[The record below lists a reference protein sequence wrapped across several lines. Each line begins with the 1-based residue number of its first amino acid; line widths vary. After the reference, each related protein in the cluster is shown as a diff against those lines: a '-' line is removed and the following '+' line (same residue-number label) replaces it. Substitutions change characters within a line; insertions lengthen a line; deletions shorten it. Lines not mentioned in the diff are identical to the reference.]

1 MKRTVKRILAVLLTA
16 VILLSVAPMSVFAKE
31 NVTDGTAEGVM
42 SDVNLKA
49 TNSVGELVT
58 KALEKNG
65 LDAESE
71 YGVTGLDFDG
81 KTATVTGFAKENC
94 ALIVAIYDE
103 NSNRMLASGIGEF
116 SENEQTASVEISTT
130 QMPEYYIAHAFLL
143 DENGS
148 ALCDKFTSREHTH
161 DFEEFYEKTV
171 DDFDKDKVI
180 NLDENK
186 ESNFAVLT
194 EGAETVDAQNGKNK
208 LVSVDD
214 EKGIYVFE
222 NIDSDISSLKAGDV
236 FRYEQK
242 NERDVLV
249 IKVKSVSINGST
261 ATVTSDDTDLTEV
274 FDYVKIEGSTTGE
287 NTTVDMSEADE
298 GVEYRRIEEETGEIQ
313 TSSFDYND
321 SKSVSSEFTIKEK
334 EIKKNV
340 KLSAKLT
347 FKVSASVNV
356 YYQRKAFADDY
367 LDMSIKIEPSVAISF
382 SLTGKAEKSFVKL
395 GEIGIYVCPGVYIG
409 FTPQFV
415 VEVSGSISISGTI
428 KGCIGYSYNSDEG
441 FKNTSSPFDF
451 KPKVEIS
458 VEVFIGINLK
468 PHIAIIHEKIADAS
482 ISGEIGF
489 KIKASTDLSESAT
502 SKAKHDCKVCI
513 DGDISFVIKF
523 SAELKLFNSEKWK
536 YGADLWNTSFKIADF
551 YISVP
556 YGFGWGVCPHKFYEV
571 KFTVA
576 DLDYEKAYKISSV
589 GAGILSGIITGSIST
604 GLKAYELANDNFF
617 KSNSSALVSK
627 GNITG
632 NGNSRYYL
640 HGSDTWDG
648 NIATVTD
655 GVTTL
660 YYTNGDQTATISA
673 SGYKSKDI
681 SFTIN
686 DSGKSLVVFLEKD
699 SGSDNPGGETGGST
713 SDGTGSN
720 DSVFTGME
728 ATGTVINFGSYPQ
741 SKVTDSATISAL
753 DSVTKNWKSYNYYS
767 GTGNEA
773 DGYMTS
779 SDYMKYADI
788 KLGGEKYRAVTFNE
802 YRPFHTSRTSSTSNS
817 SSFVQYSNGYYTNN
831 VYYFKYEPLKW
842 RVLDASTG
850 LAVCDS
856 IIDSQPY
863 NNYILKTGDEYW
875 GDSNKKYYASNWE
888 YSSLRAWL
896 NNEFYNTAF
905 SEMQRDRIKELKR
918 ENKSTKDSKYD
929 SNPTSDK
936 ITLLSYND
944 ILNTSYGFSLSDDY
958 DVARLRKGTD
968 YAKCQGLYVDN
979 YSGSIYNGNSQ
990 WWLRSPYISYNSAG
1004 VQLSGLAIG
1013 GYGGCWVNYTDLGIV
1028 PALNLSISS
1037 SASDGTGS
1045 NDSIFTGTEA
1055 TGTVINFGSYPQSR
1069 VNDTVTINNLE
1080 GVTKNWKSYNY
1091 YSGTGYWDD
1100 GNMTSSD
1107 YMLYADF
1114 LYGGEKY
1121 RAVTFSEYRPCYTG
1135 YTHSDGTYQD
1145 DNGYYTGNTYYFKY
1159 EPLKWRVLDA
1169 STGLVICDSA
1179 IDSQP
1184 YNNYIL
1190 NADGYYWGDSNK
1202 KHYAS
1207 NWEYSSLRKWLNEDF
1222 YNTAFSK
1229 LQQDRIQKLTRE
1241 NKSTYSSKYDSN
1253 PTSDKITLLSYD
1265 DVLNK
1270 NYGFSSSSKA
1280 KDTAR
1285 QREGT
1290 DYAKCQ
1296 GLSSSYRGKSWW
1308 QLRSPCY
1315 SYFASVVDYAG
1326 QASDGDNG
1334 WLVTYTDYGV
1344 IPALNLTQSEISTSS
1359 IISEEIAADEAGDEN
1374 APRTSQAAQ
1383 TVYAPLANGEFTLGS
1398 AVDGNRYMVYGVT
1411 DYSDGFTLTSD
1422 NLVYIDQSE
1431 GKDGKVTL
1439 SYKPSRTDNAAVI
1452 VVGDFGSGIEAKKV
1466 EFKTGYTVTWNI
1478 DGKTVTE
1485 IYAAGDKLTPPTVPS
1500 KSGYT
1505 FKGWDKSVPS
1515 TMPANDMTFTAVYEK
1530 NVEKKNVKSVSI
1542 DDISLN
1548 YKKSTTLKP
1557 TIKADDGAKYK
1568 VEYSTSNAKVA
1579 TVDKNGKVTA
1589 TKRGSGSATITCTV
1603 TDSNGNVVKDT
1614 CKVSVKLSFGQIL
1627 IVYVLFGWIWY

>member
-16 VILLSVAPMSVFAKE
+16 VMLLSVAPMNVFAKG

-116 SENEQTASVEISTT
+116 SEDEQTASVEISTT
-130 QMPEYYIAHAFLL
+130 QMPEYFVAYAFLL

-186 ESNFAVLT
+186 ESNFVVLT

-222 NIDSDISSLKAGDV
+222 NIDSDISSLKAGDI

-242 NERDVLV
+242 NEQDVLV

-274 FDYVKIEGSTTGE
+274 FDYVKIEGNTTGE

-313 TSSFDYND
+313 TSSFGYND
-321 SKSVSSEFTIKEK
+321 SKSISSEFTIKEK

-347 FKVSASVNV
+347 FKISASVNV

-367 LDMSIKIEPSVAISF
+367 LDMSIKIEPSVTLSF

-604 GLKAYELANDNFF
+604 GLKAYELVNDNFF
-617 KSNSSALVSK
+617 KSNSSALISK
-627 GNITG
+627 GNVKG

-655 GVTTL
+655 GVATL

-673 SGYKSKDI
+673 PGYKSKDI

-720 DSVFTGME
+720 DSVFTGTE
-728 ATGTVINFGSYPQ
+728 ATGTIINFGSYPQ
-741 SKVTDSATISAL
+741 SKVTDGATISAL
-753 DSVTKNWKSYNYYS
+753 DSVEKSWKSYNYYS
-767 GTGNEA
+767 GTG
-773 DGYMTS
+773 S
-779 SDYMKYADI
+779 W
-788 KLGGEKYRAVTFNE
+788 
-802 YRPFHTSRTSSTSNS
+802 
-817 SSFVQYSNGYYTNN
+817 SNG
-831 VYYFKYEPLKW
+831 K
-842 RVLDASTG
+842 
-850 LAVCDS
+850 
-856 IIDSQPY
+856 
-863 NNYILKTGDEYW
+863 
-875 GDSNKKYYASNWE
+875 
-888 YSSLRAWL
+888 
-896 NNEFYNTAF
+896 
-905 SEMQRDRIKELKR
+905 
-918 ENKSTKDSKYD
+918 
-929 SNPTSDK
+929 
-936 ITLLSYND
+936 
-944 ILNTSYGFSLSDDY
+944 
-958 DVARLRKGTD
+958 
-968 YAKCQGLYVDN
+968 
-979 YSGSIYNGNSQ
+979 
-990 WWLRSPYISYNSAG
+990 
-1004 VQLSGLAIG
+1004 
-1013 GYGGCWVNYTDLGIV
+1013 
-1028 PALNLSISS
+1028 
-1037 SASDGTGS
+1037 
-1045 NDSIFTGTEA
+1045 
-1055 TGTVINFGSYPQSR
+1055 
-1069 VNDTVTINNLE
+1069 
-1080 GVTKNWKSYNY
+1080 
-1091 YSGTGYWDD
+1091 
-1100 GNMTSSD
+1100 MTSSD

-1121 RAVTFSEYRPCYTG
+1121 RAVTFSEYRPYHTID
-1135 YTHSDGTYQD
+1135 TSSASNSNQDG
-1145 DNGYYTGNTYYFKY
+1145 NGYFTDSVYYFKY
-1159 EPLKWRVLDA
+1159 EPLKWRVLDS
-1169 STGLVICDSA
+1169 STGLVVCDSI

-1190 NADGYYWGDSNK
+1190 YSGSECWGDSSQTY
-1202 KHYAS
+1202 YAS

-1229 LQQDRIQKLTRE
+1229 TQQDRIKELTRE
-1241 NKSTYSSKYDSN
+1241 NKSEYDSKYDSN
-1253 PTSDKITLLSYD
+1253 PTSEKITLLSYD
-1265 DVLNK
+1265 EVLNK
-1270 NYGFSSSSKA
+1270 NYGFSPLYTN
-1280 KDTAR
+1280 DTAR
-1285 QREGT
+1285 QCKGT

-1296 GLSSSYRGKSWW
+1296 GLWVSSSYGGTSWW
-1308 QLRSPCY
+1308 RLRSPYY
-1315 SYFASVVDYAG
+1315 SFSAKDV
-1326 QASDGDNG
+1326 DGDGWANG
-1334 WLVTYTDYGV
+1334 GGCDVNSTEGGIV
-1344 IPALNLTQSEISTSS
+1344 PALNLTQSKIGTSS
-1359 IISEEIAADEAGDEN
+1359 ITSGEIAAEELTDEN

-1398 AVDGNRYMVYGVT
+1398 AIDGNRYMVYGVT
-1411 DYSDGFTLTSD
+1411 DYSDSFTLTSD

-1439 SYKPSRTDNAAVI
+1439 TYKPSRTESATVI
-1452 VVGDFGSGIEAKKV
+1452 VVGDFGNGIEAKRV

-1485 IYAAGDKLTPPTVPS
+1485 IYAAGDKLTPATVPA

-1515 TMPANDMTFTAVYEK
+1515 TMPANDLTFTAVYEK

-1589 TKRGSGSATITCTV
+1589 TKRGSGTATITCTV

>member
-1 MKRTVKRILAVLLTA
+1 MKKTVKRIFAILLAVVMLLG
-16 VILLSVAPMSVFAKE
+16 VAPMSVFAKE

-103 NSNRMLASGIGEF
+103 DTNRMLASGIGEF
-116 SENEQTASVEISTT
+116 LKDEQTASVEISTT
-130 QMPEYYIAHAFLL
+130 QMPEYFVAYAFLL

-186 ESNFAVLT
+186 ESNFVVLA
-194 EGAETVDAQNGKNK
+194 EGAETVDAQSGKNK
-208 LVSVDD
+208 LVRSDD

-222 NIDSDISSLKAGDV
+222 NIDSDISTLKAGDV
-236 FRYEQK
+236 FRYGQK
-242 NERDVLV
+242 NEQDVLV
-249 IKVKSVSINGST
+249 IKVKSVSINGNT
-261 ATVTSDDTDLTEV
+261 ATVISDDTDLTEV
-274 FDYVKIEGSTTGE
+274 FDYVKIEGNTTGE
-287 NTTVDMSEADE
+287 NTTVDMSKADE

-313 TSSFDYND
+313 TRSFDYND

-415 VEVSGSISISGTI
+415 VEVSGSISVSGTI

-604 GLKAYELANDNFF
+604 GLKAYELVNDNFF

-655 GVTTL
+655 GVATL
-660 YYTNGDQTATISA
+660 YYTNGDQTATITA
-673 SGYKSKDI
+673 PGYKNKDI

-720 DSVFTGME
+720 DS
-728 ATGTVINFGSYPQ
+728 I
-741 SKVTDSATISAL
+741 
-753 DSVTKNWKSYNYYS
+753 
-767 GTGNEA
+767 
-773 DGYMTS
+773 
-779 SDYMKYADI
+779 
-788 KLGGEKYRAVTFNE
+788 
-802 YRPFHTSRTSSTSNS
+802 
-817 SSFVQYSNGYYTNN
+817 
-831 VYYFKYEPLKW
+831 FK
-842 RVLDASTG
+842 
-850 LAVCDS
+850 
-856 IIDSQPY
+856 
-863 NNYILKTGDEYW
+863 
-875 GDSNKKYYASNWE
+875 
-888 YSSLRAWL
+888 
-896 NNEFYNTAF
+896 
-905 SEMQRDRIKELKR
+905 
-918 ENKSTKDSKYD
+918 
-929 SNPTSDK
+929 
-936 ITLLSYND
+936 
-944 ILNTSYGFSLSDDY
+944 
-958 DVARLRKGTD
+958 
-968 YAKCQGLYVDN
+968 
-979 YSGSIYNGNSQ
+979 
-990 WWLRSPYISYNSAG
+990 
-1004 VQLSGLAIG
+1004 
-1013 GYGGCWVNYTDLGIV
+1013 
-1028 PALNLSISS
+1028 
-1037 SASDGTGS
+1037 
-1045 NDSIFTGTEA
+1045 GTEA

-1069 VNDTVTINNLE
+1069 VNDTVTINKLD

-1091 YSGTGYWDD
+1091 YSGTGDWDD
-1100 GNMTSSD
+1100 GSMKPSD
-1107 YMLYADF
+1107 YMKYADIVF
-1114 LYGGEKY
+1114 NGNKY
-1121 RAVTFSEYRPCYTG
+1121 RAVTFSKYRPCVTG
-1135 YTHSDGTYQD
+1135 NTSSSSNTNQN
-1145 DNGYYTGNTYYFKY
+1145 DNGYYTGNVYYFKY

-1169 STGLVICDSA
+1169 STGLVVCDSV
-1179 IDSQP
+1179 IDSQA
-1184 YNNYIL
+1184 YNNYVL
-1190 NADGYYWGDSNK
+1190 YVDGECWGDSGQTY
-1202 KHYAS
+1202 YAS
-1207 NWEYSSLRKWLNEDF
+1207 NWENSSLREWLNNDF

-1229 LQQDRIQKLTRE
+1229 TQQDRIKELTRE
-1241 NKSTYSSKYDSN
+1241 NESTCISKYDN
-1253 PTSDKITLLSYD
+1253 DPTSDKITLLSYY
-1265 DVLNK
+1265 DVVNTS
-1270 NYGFSSSSKA
+1270 YGFSFYGDDA
-1280 KDTAR
+1280 DTAR
-1285 QREGT
+1285 QRKGT

-1296 GLSSSYRGKSWW
+1296 GLWVVDSSGNSWW
-1308 QLRSPCY
+1308 RLRSPY
-1315 SYFASVVDYAG
+1315 DSYDAAGVDFDGWARISYCSIYYTYDGVV
-1326 QASDGDNG
+1326 
-1334 WLVTYTDYGV
+1334 
-1344 IPALNLTQSEISTSS
+1344 PALNLTKSK
-1359 IISEEIAADEAGDEN
+1359 ISESSARKAQVAAEKTRSAEE
-1374 APRTSQAAQ
+1374 PKTSDAAK
-1383 TVYAPLANGEFTLGS
+1383 TVYTPFANGEFTLGS
-1398 AVDGNRYMVYGVT
+1398 AVDGNGYMVYGVT

-1439 SYKPSRTDNAAVI
+1439 SYKPSRTDEATVI
-1452 VVGDFGSGIEAKKV
+1452 VVGDFGSGIEARKV
-1466 EFKTGYTVTWNI
+1466 EFRSN
-1478 DGKTVTE
+1478 
-1485 IYAAGDKLTPPTVPS
+1485 
-1500 KSGYT
+1500 
-1505 FKGWDKSVPS
+1505 
-1515 TMPANDMTFTAVYEK
+1515 
-1530 NVEKKNVKSVSI
+1530 NVKSVSI
-1542 DDISLN
+1542 GDITLN
-1548 YKKSTTLKP
+1548 YKKSTTLNP
-1557 TIKADDGAKYK
+1557 TIKADEGAEYTVKY
-1568 VEYSTSNAKVA
+1568 ESSNPKVA
-1579 TVDKNGKVTA
+1579 SVDKNGKVTA
-1589 TKRGSGSATITCTV
+1589 LKKGTAKITCTV
-1603 TDSNGNVVKDT
+1603 TDSNGNTVSDICTVTVKYN
-1614 CKVSVKLSFGQIL
+1614 FGQWLIIIL
-1627 IVYVLFGWIWY
+1627 LFGWIWY

>member
-16 VILLSVAPMSVFAKE
+16 VMLLSVAPVSVFAKE

-65 LDAESE
+65 LNAESE

-116 SENEQTASVEISTT
+116 SEDEQTASVEILTT
-130 QMPEYYIAHAFLL
+130 QMPEYFVAYAFLL

-186 ESNFAVLT
+186 ESNFVVLT
-194 EGAETVDAQNGKNK
+194 EGAETVDSQNGKNK

-242 NERDVLV
+242 NEQDVLV

-287 NTTVDMSEADE
+287 NTTVDMSKADE
-298 GVEYRRIEEETGEIQ
+298 GVEYRKIEEETGEIQ

-334 EIKKNV
+334 KIKKNV

-489 KIKASTDLSESAT
+489 KIKASTDLLEGAT

-536 YGADLWNTSFKIADF
+536 YGADLCNTSFKIADF

-576 DLDYEKAYKISSV
+576 DLDYEKAYKFSSV

-604 GLKAYELANDNFF
+604 GLNTYELVNDNFF
-617 KSNSSALVSK
+617 KLNSSALVSE
-627 GNITG
+627 GNVNG
-632 NGNSRYYL
+632 NGNSRYYPQ
-640 HGSDTWDG
+640 G
-648 NIATVTD
+648 NGAWGGNTAAVTD
-655 GVTTL
+655 GVATL
-660 YYTNGDQTATISA
+660 YYTNGDQTATVA
-673 SGYKSKDI
+673 APGYKSKDI
-681 SFTIN
+681 SFTIK
-686 DSGKSLVVFLEKD
+686 DAGKSLVVFLEKD

-720 DSVFTGME
+720 DSVFTGTE
-728 ATGTVINFGSYPQ
+728 ATGTIINFGSYPQ
-741 SKVTDSATISAL
+741 SKVTDSATLKKL
-753 DSVTKNWKSYNYYS
+753 DKEPKQWESYEYYS
-767 GTGNEA
+767 GTGDWG
-773 DGYMTS
+773 DGNMEP

-788 KLGGEKYRAVTFNE
+788 KLGGN
-802 YRPFHTSRTSSTSNS
+802 
-817 SSFVQYSNGYYTNN
+817 
-831 VYYFKYEPLKW
+831 
-842 RVLDASTG
+842 
-850 LAVCDS
+850 
-856 IIDSQPY
+856 
-863 NNYILKTGDEYW
+863 
-875 GDSNKKYYASNWE
+875 
-888 YSSLRAWL
+888 
-896 NNEFYNTAF
+896 
-905 SEMQRDRIKELKR
+905 
-918 ENKSTKDSKYD
+918 
-929 SNPTSDK
+929 
-936 ITLLSYND
+936 
-944 ILNTSYGFSLSDDY
+944 
-958 DVARLRKGTD
+958 
-968 YAKCQGLYVDN
+968 
-979 YSGSIYNGNSQ
+979 
-990 WWLRSPYISYNSAG
+990 
-1004 VQLSGLAIG
+1004 
-1013 GYGGCWVNYTDLGIV
+1013 
-1028 PALNLSISS
+1028 
-1037 SASDGTGS
+1037 
-1045 NDSIFTGTEA
+1045 
-1055 TGTVINFGSYPQSR
+1055 
-1069 VNDTVTINNLE
+1069 
-1080 GVTKNWKSYNY
+1080 
-1091 YSGTGYWDD
+1091 
-1100 GNMTSSD
+1100 
-1107 YMLYADF
+1107 
-1114 LYGGEKY
+1114 KY
-1121 RAVTFSEYRPCYTG
+1121 RAVTFSEYRPYYILST
-1135 YTHSDGTYQD
+1135 SNSYQD
-1145 DNGYYTGNTYYFKY
+1145 ENGYFTNNIYYFKY

-1169 STGLVICDSA
+1169 STGLVVCDSA
-1179 IDSQP
+1179 IDSQA
-1184 YNNYIL
+1184 YNNA
-1190 NADGYYWGDSNK
+1190 NGDSSK
-1202 KHYAS
+1202 TYYAS
-1207 NWEYSSLRKWLNEDF
+1207 NWEYSSLRAWLNNDF

-1229 LQQDRIQKLTRE
+1229 TQQDRIQELTRE
-1241 NKSTYSSKYDSN
+1241 NKSASINEYDSN
-1253 PTSDKITLLSYD
+1253 PTSDKITLLSHN
-1265 DVLNK
+1265 DVLNTD
-1270 NYGFSSSSKA
+1270 YGFNSSYTAYDS
-1280 KDTAR
+1280 AR
-1285 QREGT
+1285 QRKST
-1290 DYAKCQ
+1290 DYAQCQ
-1296 GLSSSYRGKSWW
+1296 GCCTWANSGSSYRGASWW
-1308 QLRSPCY
+1308 LRS
-1315 SYFASVVDYAG
+1315 STGSSDVDEI
-1326 QASDGDNG
+1326 SDGGKAAFFRRVDC
-1334 WLVTYTDYGV
+1334 TFTGV
-1344 IPALNLTQSEISTSS
+1344 VPALNLTQSEISTSS
-1359 IISEEIAADEAGDEN
+1359 IISEEIAAEELTDES
-1374 APRTSQAAQ
+1374 APKTSQAAQ
-1383 TVYAPLANGEFTLGS
+1383 TVYSPLANGEFTLGS
-1398 AVDGNRYMVYGVT
+1398 AVDGSRYMVYGVT

-1439 SYKPSRTDNAAVI
+1439 SYKPSKTDEATAI

-1515 TMPANDMTFTAVYEK
+1515 TMPANDLTFTAVYEK

-1589 TKRGSGSATITCTV
+1589 TKHGSGTATITCTV

-1614 CKVSVKLSFGQIL
+1614 CKVSVSLTWWQWI
-1627 IVYVLFGWIWY
+1627 ITIVLFGWIWY

>member
-1 MKRTVKRILAVLLTA
+1 MKRTAKRILSALLIAVM
-16 VILLSVAPMSVFAKE
+16 LLSVAPMSVFAKE

-116 SENEQTASVEISTT
+116 SEDEQTASVEISTT

-186 ESNFAVLT
+186 ESNFVVLT

-242 NERDVLV
+242 NEQDVLV

-313 TSSFDYND
+313 TSSFDYSD
-321 SKSVSSEFTIKEK
+321 SKSISSEFTIREK
-334 EIKKNV
+334 EIKKDV
-340 KLSAKLT
+340 KLSATLT
-347 FKVSASVNV
+347 FAVSASVNV
-356 YYQRKAFADDY
+356 YYQKKVFAKDY
-367 LDMSIKIEPSVAISF
+367 LDMSINIEPSVTLSF
-382 SLTGKAEKSFVKL
+382 SLTGKVEKSFVKL

-428 KGCIGYSYNSDEG
+428 KGSIGYSYNSDEG
-441 FKNTSSPFDF
+441 FKNISSPFGF
-451 KPKVEIS
+451 EPKVEIS
-458 VEVFIGINLK
+458 VEIFVGINLK
-468 PHIAIIHEKIADAS
+468 PHVAIIHEKIADAS
-482 ISGEIGF
+482 LSAQIGF
-489 KIKASTDLSESAT
+489 DILATTDLLEGVT
-502 SKAKHDCKVCI
+502 SDAKHDCKVCI
-513 DGDISFVIKF
+513 DGDISFVIRF
-523 SAELKLFNSEKWK
+523 SAELKLFNSKKWK

-589 GAGILSGIITGSIST
+589 GAGILSGVLSGKVST
-604 GLKAYELANDNFF
+604 GLNVYDFVNNNFF
-617 KSNSSALVSK
+617 KLNGSALVSK
-627 GNITG
+627 GNVNG
-632 NGNSRYYL
+632 NGNARYYPDEK
-640 HGSDTWDG
+640 GAYDG
-648 NIATVTD
+648 NIAALKD
-655 GVTTL
+655 GVASL
-660 YYTNGDQTATISA
+660 YYKNGDQTATITA
-673 SGYKSKDI
+673 SGYKSKNI
-681 SFTIN
+681 SFTIK
-686 DSGKSLVVFLEKD
+686 DAGKSFVVFLEK
-699 SGSDNPGGETGGST
+699 GSGGETGGST

-720 DSVFTGME
+720 DSVFKGTE
-728 ATGTVINFGSYPQ
+728 ATGTIINFGSYPQ
-741 SKVTDSATISAL
+741 SKVTNSATL
-753 DSVTKNWKSYNYYS
+753 KKLNKEPKQWESYEYYS
-767 GTGNEA
+767 GTGFWY
-773 DGYMTS
+773 DGNMEP

-788 KLGGEKYRAVTFNE
+788 KLGGEKYRAVTFSE
-802 YRPFHTSRTSSTSNS
+802 YRPECTGYTHSDGTY
-817 SSFVQYSNGYYTNN
+817 QDDNGYFTNN

-842 RVLDASTG
+842 RVLDAVTG
-850 LAVCDS
+850 LVVCDS
-856 IIDSQPY
+856 IIDSQAY
-863 NNYILKTGDEYW
+863 NNYILWAKSDYEHW
-875 GDSNKKYYASNWE
+875 GDSNNYASDWE
-888 YSSLRAWL
+888 HSSLRAWL

-905 SEMQRDRIKELKR
+905 SKTQQDRIKELTR
-918 ENKSTKDSKYD
+918 ENKSAYISKYD

-936 ITLLSYND
+936 ITLLSSD
-944 ILNTSYGFSLSDDY
+944 DVLNTSYGFSSSSSAY
-958 DVARLRKGTD
+958 DTARQRKGTD
-968 YAKCQGLYVDN
+968 YAKCQGLWVSSSY
-979 YSGSIYNGNSQ
+979 GGAHL
-990 WWLRSPYISYNSAG
+990 WWLRSPLNSSGASGVSYYGRASSSTVGYIKVG
-1004 VQLSGLAIG
+1004 V
-1013 GYGGCWVNYTDLGIV
+1013 V
-1028 PALNLSISS
+1028 PALNLTKSKISES
-1037 SASDGTGS
+1037 SARK
-1045 NDSIFTGTEA
+1045 A
-1055 TGTVINFGSYPQSR
+1055 QV
-1069 VNDTVTINNLE
+1069 
-1080 GVTKNWKSYNY
+1080 
-1091 YSGTGYWDD
+1091 
-1100 GNMTSSD
+1100 
-1107 YMLYADF
+1107 AA
-1114 LYGGEKY
+1114 EKT
-1121 RAVTFSEYRPCYTG
+1121 RSEE
-1135 YTHSDGTYQD
+1135 
-1145 DNGYYTGNTYYFKY
+1145 
-1159 EPLKWRVLDA
+1159 EPK
-1169 STGLVICDSA
+1169 
-1179 IDSQP
+1179 
-1184 YNNYIL
+1184 
-1190 NADGYYWGDSNK
+1190 
-1202 KHYAS
+1202 
-1207 NWEYSSLRKWLNEDF
+1207 
-1222 YNTAFSK
+1222 
-1229 LQQDRIQKLTRE
+1229 
-1241 NKSTYSSKYDSN
+1241 
-1253 PTSDKITLLSYD
+1253 TSDA
-1265 DVLNK
+1265 
-1270 NYGFSSSSKA
+1270 A
-1280 KDTAR
+1280 K
-1285 QREGT
+1285 
-1290 DYAKCQ
+1290 
-1296 GLSSSYRGKSWW
+1296 
-1308 QLRSPCY
+1308 
-1315 SYFASVVDYAG
+1315 
-1326 QASDGDNG
+1326 
-1334 WLVTYTDYGV
+1334 
-1344 IPALNLTQSEISTSS
+1344 
-1359 IISEEIAADEAGDEN
+1359 
-1374 APRTSQAAQ
+1374 
-1383 TVYAPLANGEFTLGS
+1383 TVYAPFANGEFTLGS
-1398 AVDGNRYMVYGVT
+1398 AVDGSRYMVYGVT

-1422 NLVYIDQSE
+1422 NLVYIDCSE

-1439 SYKPSRTDNAAVI
+1439 TYKPSRTDKATVI

-1485 IYAAGDKLTPPTVPS
+1485 IYAAGNKLTPPTVPS
-1500 KSGYT
+1500 KIGYT

-1515 TMPANDMTFTAVYEK
+1515 TMPASDLTFTAVYEK
-1530 NVEKKNVKSVSI
+1530 NVEKKNVKFVSI

-1589 TKRGSGSATITCTV
+1589 TKRGSGTATITCTV

>member
-16 VILLSVAPMSVFAKE
+16 VMLLSVAPMSVFAKE

-116 SENEQTASVEISTT
+116 SEDEQTASVEISTT
-130 QMPEYYIAHAFLL
+130 QMPEYFVAYAFLL

-186 ESNFAVLT
+186 ESNFVVLT
-194 EGAETVDAQNGKNK
+194 EGSETVDAQNGKNK

-242 NERDVLV
+242 NEQDVLV

-458 VEVFIGINLK
+458 VEAFIGINLK

-604 GLKAYELANDNFF
+604 GLKAYELVNDNFF
-617 KSNSSALVSK
+617 KSNSSALISK
-627 GNITG
+627 GNVKG

-655 GVTTL
+655 GVATL
-660 YYTNGDQTATISA
+660 YYTNGDQTATITA

-720 DSVFTGME
+720 DSVFKGTE
-728 ATGTVINFGSYPQ
+728 VTGTIINFGSYPQ

-767 GTGNEA
+767 GTGDYD
-773 DGYMTS
+773 DGNMEP

-788 KLGGEKYRAVTFNE
+788 KLGGNKYRAVTFSE
-802 YRPFHTSRTSSTSNS
+802 YRPRYTGYKSSAS
-817 SSFVQYSNGYYTNN
+817 YSYQDDNGYYTNK

-850 LAVCDS
+850 LIVCDFA
-856 IIDSQPY
+856 IDSQAY
-863 NNYILKTGDEYW
+863 NNYNLCTDSTYESFW
-875 GDSNKKYYASNWE
+875 GDSDKNHSASDWE
-888 YSSLRAWL
+888 NSSLRAWL
-896 NNEFYNTAF
+896 NNEFYNVAF
-905 SEMQRDRIKELKR
+905 NEVQQVKIRELTR
-918 ENKSTKDSKYD
+918 ENNDSSFGTFDSK
-929 SNPTSDK
+929 PTSDK
-936 ITLLSYND
+936 ITLLSFND
-944 ILNTSYGFSLSDDY
+944 VLNTSYGFSSSTSSDTERY
-958 DVARLRKGTD
+958 RKGTD
-968 YAKCQGLYVDN
+968 YAKCQGLEV
-979 YSGSIYNGNSQ
+979 YSDLGSSYDGNS
-990 WWLRSPYISYNSAG
+990 WWRLRTPSSFHG
-1004 VQLSGLAIG
+1004 AIFV
-1013 GYGGCWVNYTDLGIV
+1013 GY
-1028 PALNLSISS
+1028 
-1037 SASDGTGS
+1037 DGWLCNG
-1045 NDSIFTGTEA
+1045 
-1055 TGTVINFGSYPQSR
+1055 YR
-1069 VNDTVTINNLE
+1069 VNSVYK
-1080 GVTKNWKSYNY
+1080 GV
-1091 YSGTGYWDD
+1091 
-1100 GNMTSSD
+1100 
-1107 YMLYADF
+1107 
-1114 LYGGEKY
+1114 
-1121 RAVTFSEYRPCYTG
+1121 V
-1135 YTHSDGTYQD
+1135 
-1145 DNGYYTGNTYYFKY
+1145 
-1159 EPLKWRVLDA
+1159 
-1169 STGLVICDSA
+1169 
-1179 IDSQP
+1179 
-1184 YNNYIL
+1184 
-1190 NADGYYWGDSNK
+1190 
-1202 KHYAS
+1202 
-1207 NWEYSSLRKWLNEDF
+1207 
-1222 YNTAFSK
+1222 
-1229 LQQDRIQKLTRE
+1229 
-1241 NKSTYSSKYDSN
+1241 
-1253 PTSDKITLLSYD
+1253 
-1265 DVLNK
+1265 
-1270 NYGFSSSSKA
+1270 
-1280 KDTAR
+1280 
-1285 QREGT
+1285 
-1290 DYAKCQ
+1290 
-1296 GLSSSYRGKSWW
+1296 
-1308 QLRSPCY
+1308 
-1315 SYFASVVDYAG
+1315 
-1326 QASDGDNG
+1326 
-1334 WLVTYTDYGV
+1334 
-1344 IPALNLTQSEISTSS
+1344 PALNLTQSKIGTSS
-1359 IISEEIAADEAGDEN
+1359 ILTGEIAADEVGDEN
-1374 APRTSQAAQ
+1374 SPKTSKTTQ
-1383 TVYAPLANGEFTLGS
+1383 TVYSPLANGEFTLGS
-1398 AVDGNRYMVYGVT
+1398 AVDGNGYMVYGVT

-1422 NLVYIDQSE
+1422 NLVYIDCSE
-1431 GKDGKVTL
+1431 GENGKVTL
-1439 SYKPSRTDNAAVI
+1439 TYKPSRTDEATVI

-1515 TMPANDMTFTAVYEK
+1515 TMPASDLTFTAVYEK

-1542 DDISLN
+1542 DDITLN

-1589 TKRGSGSATITCTV
+1589 TKRGSGTATITCTV

>member
-16 VILLSVAPMSVFAKE
+16 VMLLSVAPMSVFAKE

-116 SENEQTASVEISTT
+116 SEDEQTASVEISTT
-130 QMPEYYIAHAFLL
+130 QMPEYFVAYAFLL

-161 DFEEFYEKTV
+161 DFEKFYEKTV

-180 NLDENK
+180 NLDKDK
-186 ESNFAVLT
+186 ESNFVVLT
-194 EGAETVDAQNGKNK
+194 DGAETVDSQSGKNK
-208 LVSVDD
+208 LVSSDD

-242 NERDVLV
+242 NEQDVLV

-313 TSSFDYND
+313 TSSFGYND

-334 EIKKNV
+334 KIKKNV

-395 GEIGIYVCPGVYIG
+395 GEIGIFVCPGVYIG

-617 KSNSSALVSK
+617 KSNSSALISK
-627 GNITG
+627 GNVKG

-655 GVTTL
+655 GVATL
-660 YYTNGDQTATISA
+660 YYTNGDQTATVTA

-686 DSGKSLVVFLEKD
+686 DSGKSLVVFLEND

-720 DSVFTGME
+720 DSVFTGTE

-741 SKVTDSATISAL
+741 SKVTDSSKISALDGVTKNWKSYNYYIGTGDYVDGNMTSSDYMQYADFLYGGEKYRAVMFSVYRPDRTGYASSTSNSYQDDNGYYIGNTYYFKYEPLKWRVLNADTGLMVCDSAIDSQPYNNYVLYADDEYWGDSNKNYYASNWEYSSLRAWLNNDFYNTAFNKTQQDRIKELTRENKSTYSSEYDSNPTSDKITLLSYDEVLNKNYGFNPSEFADDTARQRKGTDYAKCQGLAVSTILSYSGESSWWLRSPYRLCGATVVAGGGWPRGDYYNFVHKTGEGVVPALNLSVSSSASDGTGSNDSVFTGTEVTGTIINFGSYPQSKVTDSATISVL

-767 GTGNEA
+767 GTGSLY
-773 DGYMTS
+773 DGNMKP

-788 KLGGEKYRAVTFNE
+788 VFNGNKYRAVTFSK
-802 YRPFHTSRTSSTSNS
+802 YRPRFTGDTFS
-817 SSFVQYSNGYYTNN
+817 SSYINQDYNGYYTGN

-842 RVLDASTG
+842 RVLDASMG
-850 LAVCDS
+850 LVVCDS
-856 IIDSQPY
+856 IIDSQAY
-863 NNYILKTGDEYW
+863 NNYILESNGEYY
-875 GDSNKKYYASNWE
+875 GDS
-888 YSSLRAWL
+888 
-896 NNEFYNTAF
+896 
-905 SEMQRDRIKELKR
+905 
-918 ENKSTKDSKYD
+918 
-929 SNPTSDK
+929 
-936 ITLLSYND
+936 
-944 ILNTSYGFSLSDDY
+944 G
-958 DVARLRKGTD
+958 
-968 YAKCQGLYVDN
+968 
-979 YSGSIYNGNSQ
+979 
-990 WWLRSPYISYNSAG
+990 
-1004 VQLSGLAIG
+1004 
-1013 GYGGCWVNYTDLGIV
+1013 
-1028 PALNLSISS
+1028 
-1037 SASDGTGS
+1037 
-1045 NDSIFTGTEA
+1045 
-1055 TGTVINFGSYPQSR
+1055 
-1069 VNDTVTINNLE
+1069 
-1080 GVTKNWKSYNY
+1080 KN
-1091 YSGTGYWDD
+1091 
-1100 GNMTSSD
+1100 
-1107 YMLYADF
+1107 
-1114 LYGGEKY
+1114 
-1121 RAVTFSEYRPCYTG
+1121 
-1135 YTHSDGTYQD
+1135 
-1145 DNGYYTGNTYYFKY
+1145 
-1159 EPLKWRVLDA
+1159 
-1169 STGLVICDSA
+1169 
-1179 IDSQP
+1179 
-1184 YNNYIL
+1184 
-1190 NADGYYWGDSNK
+1190 
-1202 KHYAS
+1202 HYAS
-1207 NWEYSSLRKWLNEDF
+1207 DWENSSLRKWLNEDF

-1241 NKSTYSSKYDSN
+1241 NWSTNESKYDSN
-1253 PTSDKITLLSYD
+1253 PTSDKITLLSYYD
-1265 DVLNK
+1265 ALNTF
-1270 NYGFSSSSKA
+1270 NSTSIT
-1280 KDTAR
+1280 KDGAR
-1285 QREGT
+1285 RRKGT

-1296 GLSSSYRGKSWW
+1296 GVGVVSDYGGTYDWW
-1308 QLRSPCY
+1308 LRSPDESCY
-1315 SYFASVVDYAG
+1315 ATEVGYDGRVNNFYCNVYATHRGVV
-1326 QASDGDNG
+1326 
-1334 WLVTYTDYGV
+1334 
-1344 IPALNLTQSEISTSS
+1344 PALNLGKSTISTSS
-1359 IISEEIAADEAGDEN
+1359 IHTGEIAAYETEVEEKLE
-1374 APRTSQAAQ
+1374 TSPAIQ
-1383 TVYAPLANGEFTLGS
+1383 TVYTPLKNGEFTLGS
-1398 AVDGNRYMVYGVT
+1398 AVDGNGYMVYGVT
-1411 DYSDGFTLTSD
+1411 DYTDGFTLTSD

-1439 SYKPSRTDNAAVI
+1439 TYKPSRTDSATVI
-1452 VVGDFGSGIEAKKV
+1452 VVGDFGSGIEARKV

-1515 TMPANDMTFTAVYEK
+1515 TMPASDLTFTAVYEK

-1579 TVDKNGKVTA
+1579 TVDENGKVTA
-1589 TKRGSGSATITCTV
+1589 TKRGSGTATITCTV

>member
-16 VILLSVAPMSVFAKE
+16 VMLLSVAPMSVFAKE

-71 YGVTGLDFDG
+71 YGVTGIDFNG
-81 KTATVTGFAKENC
+81 KIATVTGFAKENC

-103 NSNRMLASGIGEF
+103 DTSRMLASGIGEF
-116 SENEQTASVEISTT
+116 SEDEQTASVEISTT
-130 QMPEYYIAHAFLL
+130 QMPEYFVAYAFLL

-171 DDFDKDKVI
+171 EDFDKDKVI

-186 ESNFAVLT
+186 ESNFVVLT
-194 EGAETVDAQNGKNK
+194 EGSETVDAQNGKNK

-242 NERDVLV
+242 NEQDVLV

-334 EIKKNV
+334 EIKKDV
-340 KLSAKLT
+340 KLSATLT
-347 FKVSASVNV
+347 FAVSASVNV
-356 YYQRKAFADDY
+356 YYQKKVFAKDY
-367 LDMSIKIEPSVAISF
+367 LDMSINIEPSVAISF
-382 SLTGKAEKSFVKL
+382 SLTGKVEKSFVKL

-428 KGCIGYSYNSDEG
+428 KGSIGYSYNSDEG
-441 FKNTSSPFDF
+441 FKNISSPFGF
-451 KPKVEIS
+451 EPKVEIS
-458 VEVFIGINLK
+458 VEIFVGLNLK
-468 PHIAIIHEKIADAS
+468 PHVAIIHEKIADAS
-482 ISGEIGF
+482 LSAQIGF
-489 KIKASTDLSESAT
+489 DILATTDLLEGVT
-502 SKAKHDCKVCI
+502 SDAKHDCKVCI
-513 DGDISFVIKF
+513 DGDISFVIRF
-523 SAELKLFNSEKWK
+523 SAELKLFNSKKWK

-589 GAGILSGIITGSIST
+589 GAGILSGVLSGKVST
-604 GLKAYELANDNFF
+604 GLNVYDFVNNNFF
-617 KSNSSALVSK
+617 KLNGSALVSK
-627 GNITG
+627 GNVKG
-632 NGNSRYYL
+632 NGNARYYPDEK
-640 HGSDTWDG
+640 GAYDG
-648 NIATVTD
+648 NTAALKA
-655 GVTTL
+655 GVASL
-660 YYTNGDQTATISA
+660 YYKNGDQTATITA
-673 SGYKSKDI
+673 SGYKSKNI
-681 SFTIN
+681 SFTIK
-686 DSGKSLVVFLEKD
+686 DAGKSFVVFLEKG
-699 SGSDNPGGETGGST
+699 SGSDNPGGST

-720 DSVFTGME
+720 DSVFKGTE

-741 SKVTDSATISAL
+741 SKVTDSATLKKL
-753 DSVTKNWKSYNYYS
+753 DNASKQWESYEYYS
-767 GTGNEA
+767 GTGDWD
-773 DGYMTS
+773 DGNMEPG
-779 SDYMKYADI
+779 DYMKYADI
-788 KLGGEKYRAVTFNE
+788 KLGG
-802 YRPFHTSRTSSTSNS
+802 S
-817 SSFVQYSNGYYTNN
+817 
-831 VYYFKYEPLKW
+831 
-842 RVLDASTG
+842 
-850 LAVCDS
+850 
-856 IIDSQPY
+856 
-863 NNYILKTGDEYW
+863 
-875 GDSNKKYYASNWE
+875 
-888 YSSLRAWL
+888 
-896 NNEFYNTAF
+896 
-905 SEMQRDRIKELKR
+905 
-918 ENKSTKDSKYD
+918 
-929 SNPTSDK
+929 
-936 ITLLSYND
+936 
-944 ILNTSYGFSLSDDY
+944 
-958 DVARLRKGTD
+958 
-968 YAKCQGLYVDN
+968 
-979 YSGSIYNGNSQ
+979 
-990 WWLRSPYISYNSAG
+990 
-1004 VQLSGLAIG
+1004 
-1013 GYGGCWVNYTDLGIV
+1013 
-1028 PALNLSISS
+1028 
-1037 SASDGTGS
+1037 
-1045 NDSIFTGTEA
+1045 
-1055 TGTVINFGSYPQSR
+1055 
-1069 VNDTVTINNLE
+1069 
-1080 GVTKNWKSYNY
+1080 
-1091 YSGTGYWDD
+1091 
-1100 GNMTSSD
+1100 
-1107 YMLYADF
+1107 
-1114 LYGGEKY
+1114 KY
-1121 RAVTFSEYRPCYTG
+1121 RAVTFSEYRPYSTG

-1145 DNGYYTGNTYYFKY
+1145 DNGYYTNNIYYFKY

-1169 STGLVICDSA
+1169 STGLVVCDSV
-1179 IDSQP
+1179 IDSQA

-1190 NADGYYWGDSNK
+1190 YSNGEYYGDSGKN
-1202 KHYAS
+1202 HYAS
-1207 NWEYSSLRKWLNEDF
+1207 DWENSSLRKWLNEDF

-1241 NKSTYSSKYDSN
+1241 NKSPYSSKYNSN
-1253 PTSDKITLLSYD
+1253 PTSDKITLLSYWD
-1265 DVLNK
+1265 ALNTS
-1270 NYGFSSSSKA
+1270 YWFSSSGSTN
-1280 KDTAR
+1280 DTAR
-1285 QREGT
+1285 QRKST
-1290 DYAKCQ
+1290 DYAQCQ
-1296 GLSSSYRGKSWW
+1296 GCYTGSDSSSYSGNSWW
-1308 QLRSPCY
+1308 WLRSPRHSGSASGVDY
-1315 SYFASVVDYAG
+1315 DGWANNYASV
-1326 QASDGDNG
+1326 DG
-1334 WLVTYTDYGV
+1334 TYKGV
-1344 IPALNLTQSEISTSS
+1344 LPALNLGKSTISTSS
-1359 IISEEIAADEAGDEN
+1359 IHTGEIAADEAGDEN
-1374 APRTSQAAQ
+1374 SPKTSKATQ
-1383 TVYAPLANGEFTLGS
+1383 TVYSPLANGEFTLGS
-1398 AVDGNRYMVYGVT
+1398 AVDGSRYMVYGVT
-1411 DYSDGFTLTSD
+1411 DYTDGFTLTSD

-1439 SYKPSRTDNAAVI
+1439 TYKPSRTDSATVI
-1452 VVGDFGSGIEAKKV
+1452 VIGDFGSGIEAKKV

-1485 IYAAGDKLTPPTVPS
+1485 IYAAGDKLTPPAVPS
-1500 KSGYT
+1500 KIGYT

-1515 TMPANDMTFTAVYEK
+1515 TMPANDLTFTSVYEK

-1568 VEYSTSNAKVA
+1568 VEYSTSNAKIA

-1614 CKVSVKLSFGQIL
+1614 CQVNVSLTWWQWI
-1627 IVYVLFGWIWY
+1627 IIIVLFGWIWY

>member
-16 VILLSVAPMSVFAKE
+16 VMLLSVAPMSVFAKE

-116 SENEQTASVEISTT
+116 SEDEQTASVEISTT
-130 QMPEYYIAHAFLL
+130 QMPEYFVAYAFLL

-186 ESNFAVLT
+186 ESNFVVLT
-194 EGAETVDAQNGKNK
+194 EGAEIVDAQNGKNK

-222 NIDSDISSLKAGDV
+222 NIDSDISSLKAGDI

-242 NERDVLV
+242 NEQDVLV

-313 TSSFDYND
+313 TSSFGYND

-489 KIKASTDLSESAT
+489 KIKASTDLLEGAT

-604 GLKAYELANDNFF
+604 GLNVYDFVNNNFF
-617 KSNSSALVSK
+617 KANSSALVSK
-627 GNITG
+627 GNVNG
-632 NGNSRYYL
+632 NGNARYYPQ
-640 HGSDTWDG
+640 G
-648 NIATVTD
+648 NGAWGGNTAALKD
-655 GVTTL
+655 GVASL
-660 YYTNGDQTATISA
+660 YYTNGDQTATITA

-681 SFTIN
+681 SFTIK
-686 DSGKSLVVFLEKD
+686 DAGKSFVVFLEKG
-699 SGSDNPGGETGGST
+699 SGSDNPGGETGGSNLGNYT
-713 SDGTGSN
+713 ATFSANGGAFADGTTTKNLTVKAGDPITAPNDPTRNNYYFAGWNPGLPDVMPSKNTTFTATWSTTPVTGYADGTGSADN
-720 DSVFTGME
+720 LSNVGTKG
-728 ATGTVINFGSYPQ
+728 ATVQFGAYPQ
-741 SKVTDSATISAL
+741 SRVTDEAIIDGL
-753 DSVTKNWKSYNYYS
+753 DSQSLSWKSYNYYS
-767 GTGNEA
+767 GTGSLY
-773 DGYMTS
+773 DGNMKP

-788 KLGGEKYRAVTFNE
+788 VFNGNKYRAVTFSK
-802 YRPFHTSRTSSTSNS
+802 YRPRFTGDTFS
-817 SSFVQYSNGYYTNN
+817 SSYINQDYNGYYTGN

-850 LAVCDS
+850 LVVCDS
-856 IIDSQPY
+856 IIDSQAY
-863 NNYILKTGDEYW
+863 NNYILESNGEYY
-875 GDSNKKYYASNWE
+875 GDS
-888 YSSLRAWL
+888 
-896 NNEFYNTAF
+896 
-905 SEMQRDRIKELKR
+905 
-918 ENKSTKDSKYD
+918 
-929 SNPTSDK
+929 
-936 ITLLSYND
+936 
-944 ILNTSYGFSLSDDY
+944 G
-958 DVARLRKGTD
+958 
-968 YAKCQGLYVDN
+968 
-979 YSGSIYNGNSQ
+979 
-990 WWLRSPYISYNSAG
+990 
-1004 VQLSGLAIG
+1004 
-1013 GYGGCWVNYTDLGIV
+1013 
-1028 PALNLSISS
+1028 
-1037 SASDGTGS
+1037 
-1045 NDSIFTGTEA
+1045 
-1055 TGTVINFGSYPQSR
+1055 
-1069 VNDTVTINNLE
+1069 
-1080 GVTKNWKSYNY
+1080 KN
-1091 YSGTGYWDD
+1091 
-1100 GNMTSSD
+1100 
-1107 YMLYADF
+1107 
-1114 LYGGEKY
+1114 
-1121 RAVTFSEYRPCYTG
+1121 
-1135 YTHSDGTYQD
+1135 
-1145 DNGYYTGNTYYFKY
+1145 
-1159 EPLKWRVLDA
+1159 
-1169 STGLVICDSA
+1169 
-1179 IDSQP
+1179 
-1184 YNNYIL
+1184 
-1190 NADGYYWGDSNK
+1190 
-1202 KHYAS
+1202 HYAS
-1207 NWEYSSLRKWLNEDF
+1207 DWENSSLRKWLNEDF

-1241 NKSTYSSKYDSN
+1241 NWSTNESKYDSN
-1253 PTSDKITLLSYD
+1253 PTSDKITLLSYYD
-1265 DVLNK
+1265 ALNTF
-1270 NYGFSSSSKA
+1270 NSTSIT
-1280 KDTAR
+1280 KDGAR
-1285 QREGT
+1285 RRKGT

-1296 GLSSSYRGKSWW
+1296 GVGVVSDYGGTYDWW
-1308 QLRSPCY
+1308 LRSPDESCY
-1315 SYFASVVDYAG
+1315 ATEVGYDGRVDNFYCNVYATHRGVV
-1326 QASDGDNG
+1326 
-1334 WLVTYTDYGV
+1334 
-1344 IPALNLTQSEISTSS
+1344 PALNLGKSTISTSS
-1359 IISEEIAADEAGDEN
+1359 IHTGEIAAYETEVEEKLE
-1374 APRTSQAAQ
+1374 TSPAIQ
-1383 TVYAPLANGEFTLGS
+1383 TVYTPLKNGEFTLGS
-1398 AVDGNRYMVYGVT
+1398 AVDGNGYMVYGVT
-1411 DYSDGFTLTSD
+1411 DYTDGFTLTSD
-1422 NLVYIDQSE
+1422 NLVYIDCSE

-1439 SYKPSRTDNAAVI
+1439 TYKPSRNDKATVI
-1452 VVGDFGSGIEAKKV
+1452 VVGDFGSGIEARKV

-1515 TMPANDMTFTAVYEK
+1515 TMPASDLTFTAVYEK

-1579 TVDKNGKVTA
+1579 TVDENGKVTA
-1589 TKRGSGSATITCTV
+1589 TKRGSGTATITCTV

>member
-16 VILLSVAPMSVFAKE
+16 VMLLSVAPMNVFAKG

-116 SENEQTASVEISTT
+116 SEDEQTASVEISTT
-130 QMPEYYIAHAFLL
+130 QMPEYFVAYAFLL

-186 ESNFAVLT
+186 ESNFVVLT

-222 NIDSDISSLKAGDV
+222 NIDSDISSLKAGDI

-242 NERDVLV
+242 NEQDVLV

-274 FDYVKIEGSTTGE
+274 FDYVKIEGNTTGE

-313 TSSFDYND
+313 TSSFGYND
-321 SKSVSSEFTIKEK
+321 SKSISSEFTIKEK

-347 FKVSASVNV
+347 FKISASVNV

-367 LDMSIKIEPSVAISF
+367 LDMSIKIEPSVTLSF

-604 GLKAYELANDNFF
+604 GLKAYELVNDNFF
-617 KSNSSALVSK
+617 KSNSSALISK
-627 GNITG
+627 GNVKG

-655 GVTTL
+655 GVATL

-673 SGYKSKDI
+673 PGYKSKDI

-720 DSVFTGME
+720 DSVFTGTE
-728 ATGTVINFGSYPQ
+728 ATGTIINFGSYPQ
-741 SKVTDSATISAL
+741 SKVTDGATISAL
-753 DSVTKNWKSYNYYS
+753 DSVEKSWKSYNYYS
-767 GTGNEA
+767 GTG
-773 DGYMTS
+773 S
-779 SDYMKYADI
+779 W
-788 KLGGEKYRAVTFNE
+788 
-802 YRPFHTSRTSSTSNS
+802 
-817 SSFVQYSNGYYTNN
+817 SNG
-831 VYYFKYEPLKW
+831 K
-842 RVLDASTG
+842 
-850 LAVCDS
+850 
-856 IIDSQPY
+856 
-863 NNYILKTGDEYW
+863 
-875 GDSNKKYYASNWE
+875 
-888 YSSLRAWL
+888 
-896 NNEFYNTAF
+896 
-905 SEMQRDRIKELKR
+905 
-918 ENKSTKDSKYD
+918 
-929 SNPTSDK
+929 
-936 ITLLSYND
+936 
-944 ILNTSYGFSLSDDY
+944 
-958 DVARLRKGTD
+958 
-968 YAKCQGLYVDN
+968 
-979 YSGSIYNGNSQ
+979 
-990 WWLRSPYISYNSAG
+990 
-1004 VQLSGLAIG
+1004 
-1013 GYGGCWVNYTDLGIV
+1013 
-1028 PALNLSISS
+1028 
-1037 SASDGTGS
+1037 
-1045 NDSIFTGTEA
+1045 
-1055 TGTVINFGSYPQSR
+1055 
-1069 VNDTVTINNLE
+1069 
-1080 GVTKNWKSYNY
+1080 
-1091 YSGTGYWDD
+1091 
-1100 GNMTSSD
+1100 MTSSD

-1121 RAVTFSEYRPCYTG
+1121 RAVTFSEYRPYHTID
-1135 YTHSDGTYQD
+1135 TSSASNSNQDG
-1145 DNGYYTGNTYYFKY
+1145 NGYFTDSVYYFKY
-1159 EPLKWRVLDA
+1159 EPLKWRVLDS
-1169 STGLVICDSA
+1169 STGLVVCDSI

-1190 NADGYYWGDSNK
+1190 YSGSECWGDSSQTY
-1202 KHYAS
+1202 YAS

-1229 LQQDRIQKLTRE
+1229 TQQDRIKELTRE
-1241 NKSTYSSKYDSN
+1241 NKSEYDSKYDSN
-1253 PTSDKITLLSYD
+1253 PTSEKITLLSYD
-1265 DVLNK
+1265 EVLNK
-1270 NYGFSSSSKA
+1270 NYGFSPLYTN
-1280 KDTAR
+1280 DTAR
-1285 QREGT
+1285 QCKGT

-1296 GLSSSYRGKSWW
+1296 GLWVSSSYGGTSWW
-1308 QLRSPCY
+1308 RLRSPYY
-1315 SYFASVVDYAG
+1315 SFSAKDV
-1326 QASDGDNG
+1326 DGDGWANG
-1334 WLVTYTDYGV
+1334 GGCDVNSTEGGIV
-1344 IPALNLTQSEISTSS
+1344 PALNLTQSKIGTSS
-1359 IISEEIAADEAGDEN
+1359 ITSGEIAAEELTDEN

-1398 AVDGNRYMVYGVT
+1398 AIDGNRYMVYGVT
-1411 DYSDGFTLTSD
+1411 DYSDSFTLTSD

-1439 SYKPSRTDNAAVI
+1439 TYKPSRTDSATVI
-1452 VVGDFGSGIEAKKV
+1452 VVGDFGNGIEAKRV

-1485 IYAAGDKLTPPTVPS
+1485 IYAAGDKLTPATVPA

-1515 TMPANDMTFTAVYEK
+1515 TMPANDLTFTAVYEK

-1589 TKRGSGSATITCTV
+1589 TKRGSGTATITCTV

>member
-16 VILLSVAPMSVFAKE
+16 VMLLCIAPMGVFAKG

-71 YGVTGLDFDG
+71 YGVTGLDFNE

-116 SENEQTASVEISTT
+116 SEDEQTASVEISTT
-130 QMPEYYIAHAFLL
+130 QMPEYFVAYAFLL

-186 ESNFAVLT
+186 ESNFVVLT

-222 NIDSDISSLKAGDV
+222 NIDSDISSLKAGDI

-242 NERDVLV
+242 NEQDVLV

-321 SKSVSSEFTIKEK
+321 SKSISSEFTIREK

-382 SLTGKAEKSFVKL
+382 SLTGKVEKSFVKL

-589 GAGILSGIITGSIST
+589 GAGILSGIITRSVST
-604 GLKAYELANDNFF
+604 GLKAYELVNDNFF
-617 KSNSSALVSK
+617 KSNSSALISK
-627 GNITG
+627 GNVKG

-640 HGSDTWDG
+640 HGSDAWDG
-648 NIATVTD
+648 NIATVID
-655 GVTTL
+655 GVATL
-660 YYTNGDQTATISA
+660 YYIDGDQTATVTA

-681 SFTIN
+681 SFTIK
-686 DSGKSLVVFLEKD
+686 DAGKSLVVFLEKD

-720 DSVFTGME
+720 DSVFTG
-728 ATGTVINFGSYPQ
+728 
-741 SKVTDSATISAL
+741 
-753 DSVTKNWKSYNYYS
+753 
-767 GTGNEA
+767 
-773 DGYMTS
+773 
-779 SDYMKYADI
+779 
-788 KLGGEKYRAVTFNE
+788 
-802 YRPFHTSRTSSTSNS
+802 
-817 SSFVQYSNGYYTNN
+817 
-831 VYYFKYEPLKW
+831 
-842 RVLDASTG
+842 
-850 LAVCDS
+850 
-856 IIDSQPY
+856 
-863 NNYILKTGDEYW
+863 
-875 GDSNKKYYASNWE
+875 
-888 YSSLRAWL
+888 
-896 NNEFYNTAF
+896 
-905 SEMQRDRIKELKR
+905 
-918 ENKSTKDSKYD
+918 
-929 SNPTSDK
+929 
-936 ITLLSYND
+936 
-944 ILNTSYGFSLSDDY
+944 
-958 DVARLRKGTD
+958 
-968 YAKCQGLYVDN
+968 
-979 YSGSIYNGNSQ
+979 
-990 WWLRSPYISYNSAG
+990 
-1004 VQLSGLAIG
+1004 
-1013 GYGGCWVNYTDLGIV
+1013 
-1028 PALNLSISS
+1028 
-1037 SASDGTGS
+1037 
-1045 NDSIFTGTEA
+1045 TEA
-1055 TGTVINFGSYPQSR
+1055 TGTIINFGSYPQSR
-1069 VNDTVTINNLE
+1069 VNDTVTINNLD

-1091 YSGTGYWDD
+1091 YSGTGSISD
-1100 GNMTSSD
+1100 GKMTSSD

-1121 RAVTFSEYRPCYTG
+1121 RAVTFSEYRPCWTG
-1135 YTHSDGTYQD
+1135 GTSSASNSYQD
-1145 DNGYYTGNTYYFKY
+1145 EKGYEPNKVYYFKY

-1202 KHYAS
+1202 MHYAS
-1207 NWEYSSLRKWLNEDF
+1207 NWEYSSLRAWLNNEF

-1229 LQQDRIQKLTRE
+1229 TQQDRIKELTRE
-1241 NKSTYSSKYDSN
+1241 NKSIYDSKYDSN
-1253 PTSDKITLLSYD
+1253 PTSDKITLLSYVE
-1265 DVLNK
+1265 VLNK
-1270 NYGFSSSSKA
+1270 DYGFNPSYNTN
-1280 KDTAR
+1280 DTAR
-1285 QREGT
+1285 QRKGT

-1296 GLSSSYRGKSWW
+1296 GLSISSSYSGTSWW
-1308 QLRSPCY
+1308 RLRSPYGSY
-1315 SYFASVVDYAG
+1315 SATVVGGDGWAHNRYSV
-1326 QASDGDNG
+1326 SI
-1334 WLVTYTDYGV
+1334 TDVGV
-1344 IPALNLTQSEISTSS
+1344 VPALNLTQSKIDTSS
-1359 IISEEIAADEAGDEN
+1359 ITSGEIAAEEVTDEN
-1374 APRTSQAAQ
+1374 APMTSRAAQ

-1398 AVDGNRYMVYGVT
+1398 AVDGNRYMAYGVT
-1411 DYSDGFTLTSD
+1411 DYSDGFALTSD

-1431 GKDGKVTL
+1431 GKDGKVTFT
-1439 SYKPSRTDNAAVI
+1439 YKPSKTDKATVI

-1515 TMPANDMTFTAVYEK
+1515 TMSASDLTFTAVYEK

-1579 TVDKNGKVTA
+1579 TVDQNGKVTA

-1614 CKVSVKLSFGQIL
+1614 CKVNVSLTWWQWI
-1627 IVYVLFGWIWY
+1627 ITIVLFGWIWY

>member
-1 MKRTVKRILAVLLTA
+1 MKRTVKRILSALLIAVML
-16 VILLSVAPMSVFAKE
+16 ISVVPVSVFAKE

-103 NSNRMLASGIGEF
+103 NSTRMLASGIGEF
-116 SENEQTASVEISTT
+116 SEDEQTSSVEISTT
-130 QMPEYYIAHAFLL
+130 QMPEYFVAYAFLL

-186 ESNFAVLT
+186 ESNFVVLT

-242 NERDVLV
+242 NEQDVLV

-458 VEVFIGINLK
+458 VEAFIGINLK

-489 KIKASTDLSESAT
+489 KIKASTDLLEGAT

-604 GLKAYELANDNFF
+604 GLKAYELVNDNFF
-617 KSNSSALVSK
+617 KSNSSALISK
-627 GNITG
+627 GNVKG

-655 GVTTL
+655 GVATL
-660 YYTNGDQTATISA
+660 YYTNGDQTATITA

-720 DSVFTGME
+720 DSVFKGTE
-728 ATGTVINFGSYPQ
+728 VTGTIINFGSYPQ

-767 GTGNEA
+767 GTGDYD
-773 DGYMTS
+773 DGNMEP

-788 KLGGEKYRAVTFNE
+788 KLGGNKYRAVTFSE
-802 YRPFHTSRTSSTSNS
+802 YRPRYTGYKSSAS
-817 SSFVQYSNGYYTNN
+817 YSYQDDNGYYTNK

-850 LAVCDS
+850 LIVCDFA
-856 IIDSQPY
+856 IDSQAY
-863 NNYILKTGDEYW
+863 NNYNLCTDSTYESFW
-875 GDSNKKYYASNWE
+875 GDSDKNHSASDWE
-888 YSSLRAWL
+888 NSSLRAWL
-896 NNEFYNTAF
+896 NNEFYNVAF
-905 SEMQRDRIKELKR
+905 NEVQQVKIRELTR
-918 ENKSTKDSKYD
+918 ENNDSSFGTFDSK
-929 SNPTSDK
+929 PTSDK
-936 ITLLSYND
+936 ITLLSFND
-944 ILNTSYGFSLSDDY
+944 VLNTSYGFSSSTSSDTERY
-958 DVARLRKGTD
+958 RKGTD
-968 YAKCQGLYVDN
+968 YAKCQGLEV
-979 YSGSIYNGNSQ
+979 YSDLGSSYDGNS
-990 WWLRSPYISYNSAG
+990 WWRLRTPSSFHG
-1004 VQLSGLAIG
+1004 AIFV
-1013 GYGGCWVNYTDLGIV
+1013 GY
-1028 PALNLSISS
+1028 
-1037 SASDGTGS
+1037 DGWLCNG
-1045 NDSIFTGTEA
+1045 
-1055 TGTVINFGSYPQSR
+1055 YR
-1069 VNDTVTINNLE
+1069 VNSVYK
-1080 GVTKNWKSYNY
+1080 GV
-1091 YSGTGYWDD
+1091 
-1100 GNMTSSD
+1100 
-1107 YMLYADF
+1107 
-1114 LYGGEKY
+1114 
-1121 RAVTFSEYRPCYTG
+1121 V
-1135 YTHSDGTYQD
+1135 
-1145 DNGYYTGNTYYFKY
+1145 
-1159 EPLKWRVLDA
+1159 
-1169 STGLVICDSA
+1169 
-1179 IDSQP
+1179 
-1184 YNNYIL
+1184 
-1190 NADGYYWGDSNK
+1190 
-1202 KHYAS
+1202 
-1207 NWEYSSLRKWLNEDF
+1207 
-1222 YNTAFSK
+1222 
-1229 LQQDRIQKLTRE
+1229 
-1241 NKSTYSSKYDSN
+1241 
-1253 PTSDKITLLSYD
+1253 
-1265 DVLNK
+1265 
-1270 NYGFSSSSKA
+1270 
-1280 KDTAR
+1280 
-1285 QREGT
+1285 
-1290 DYAKCQ
+1290 
-1296 GLSSSYRGKSWW
+1296 
-1308 QLRSPCY
+1308 
-1315 SYFASVVDYAG
+1315 
-1326 QASDGDNG
+1326 
-1334 WLVTYTDYGV
+1334 
-1344 IPALNLTQSEISTSS
+1344 PALNLTQSKIGTSS
-1359 IISEEIAADEAGDEN
+1359 ILTGEIAADDVTDEN
-1374 APRTSQAAQ
+1374 APRTSRAVQ
-1383 TVYAPLANGEFTLGS
+1383 TVYAPLKNGEFTLGP

-1422 NLVYIDQSE
+1422 NLVYIDCSE

-1439 SYKPSRTDNAAVI
+1439 TYKPSRTDSATVI
-1452 VVGDFGSGIEAKKV
+1452 VVGDFGSGIETRIV
-1466 EFKTGYTVTWNI
+1466 ELKTGYTVTWNI

-1515 TMPANDMTFTAVYEK
+1515 TMPANDLTFTAVYEK

-1589 TKRGSGSATITCTV
+1589 TKRGSGTATITCTV
-1603 TDSNGNVVKDT
+1603 TDFNGNVVKDT
-1614 CKVSVKLSFGQIL
+1614 CKVNVKLSFGQIL

>member
-16 VILLSVAPMSVFAKE
+16 VMLLSIAPMSVFAKE
-31 NVTDGTAEGVM
+31 NVTDDTAEGVM

-116 SENEQTASVEISTT
+116 SEDEQTASVEISTT
-130 QMPEYYIAHAFLL
+130 QMPEYYVAYAFLL

-161 DFEEFYEKTV
+161 DFEKFYEKTV

-186 ESNFAVLT
+186 ESNFVVLT

-242 NERDVLV
+242 NEQDVLV

-261 ATVTSDDTDLTEV
+261 ATVISDDTDLTEV

-313 TSSFDYND
+313 TSSFGYND

-441 FKNTSSPFDF
+441 FKNTSSSFDF

-589 GAGILSGIITGSIST
+589 GAGILSGIITGSVST

-627 GNITG
+627 GNVKG

-655 GVTTL
+655 GVATL
-660 YYTNGDQTATISA
+660 YYTNGDQTATITA

-699 SGSDNPGGETGGST
+699 SGSDNPGGST

-720 DSVFTGME
+720 DSVFKGTE

-753 DSVTKNWKSYNYYS
+753 DSVAKNWKSYKYYS
-767 GTGNEA
+767 GTG
-773 DGYMTS
+773 S
-779 SDYMKYADI
+779 
-788 KLGGEKYRAVTFNE
+788 E
-802 YRPFHTSRTSSTSNS
+802 Y
-817 SSFVQYSNGYYTNN
+817 
-831 VYYFKYEPLKW
+831 
-842 RVLDASTG
+842 
-850 LAVCDS
+850 
-856 IIDSQPY
+856 
-863 NNYILKTGDEYW
+863 
-875 GDSNKKYYASNWE
+875 
-888 YSSLRAWL
+888 
-896 NNEFYNTAF
+896 
-905 SEMQRDRIKELKR
+905 
-918 ENKSTKDSKYD
+918 
-929 SNPTSDK
+929 
-936 ITLLSYND
+936 
-944 ILNTSYGFSLSDDY
+944 
-958 DVARLRKGTD
+958 
-968 YAKCQGLYVDN
+968 
-979 YSGSIYNGNSQ
+979 
-990 WWLRSPYISYNSAG
+990 
-1004 VQLSGLAIG
+1004 
-1013 GYGGCWVNYTDLGIV
+1013 
-1028 PALNLSISS
+1028 
-1037 SASDGTGS
+1037 
-1045 NDSIFTGTEA
+1045 
-1055 TGTVINFGSYPQSR
+1055 
-1069 VNDTVTINNLE
+1069 
-1080 GVTKNWKSYNY
+1080 
-1091 YSGTGYWDD
+1091 D

-1121 RAVTFSEYRPCYTG
+1121 RAVTFSEYRPYYTG
-1135 YTHSDGTYQD
+1135 YTSSTSNSNQD
-1145 DNGYYTGNTYYFKY
+1145 DNGYYTGNIYYFKY
-1159 EPLKWRVLDA
+1159 EPLKWHVLNA
-1169 STGLVICDSA
+1169 STGLVVCDSA

-1184 YNNYIL
+1184 YNNFFLYVY
-1190 NADGYYWGDSNK
+1190 GEEYWGDSNK
-1202 KHYAS
+1202 KHFAS
-1207 NWEYSSLRKWLNEDF
+1207 NWENSSLRAWLNNEF

-1229 LQQDRIQKLTRE
+1229 TQQDRIKELTRE
-1241 NKSTYSSKYDSN
+1241 NKSTYDSKYDSN

-1270 NYGFSSSSKA
+1270 NYGFDPSISA
-1280 KDTAR
+1280 YDTAR
-1285 QREGT
+1285 QRKGT

-1296 GLSSSYRGKSWW
+1296 GLYVYNWNSWW
-1308 QLRSPCY
+1308 WLRSP
-1315 SYFASVVDYAG
+1315 SY
-1326 QASDGDNG
+1326 SDGVTGVGYDG
-1334 WLVTYTDYGV
+1334 WTNYYVYFYYVNCTSEGIV
-1344 IPALNLTQSEISTSS
+1344 PALNLTQSKIGTSS
-1359 IISEEIAADEAGDEN
+1359 ITSGEIAAEEVTDED
-1374 APRTSQAAQ
+1374 APRTSRAAQ

-1439 SYKPSRTDNAAVI
+1439 SYKPSKTDSATVI
-1452 VVGDFGSGIEAKKV
+1452 VVGDFGSGIEARKV
-1466 EFKTGYTVTWNI
+1466 ELKTGYTVTWNI

-1515 TMPANDMTFTAVYEK
+1515 TMPANDLTFTAVYEK

-1557 TIKADDGAKYK
+1557 TIKADDGAKYT

-1589 TKRGSGSATITCTV
+1589 TKRGSGTATITCTV

>member
-16 VILLSVAPMSVFAKE
+16 VMLLSVAPMSVFAKE

-261 ATVTSDDTDLTEV
+261 ATVISDDTDLTEV

-571 KFTVA
+571 SFTVA

-617 KSNSSALVSK
+617 KSNSSALISK
-627 GNITG
+627 GNVKG

-655 GVTTL
+655 GVATL
-660 YYTNGDQTATISA
+660 YYTNGDQTATITA
-673 SGYKSKDI
+673 PGYKSKDI
-681 SFTIN
+681 SFTIK
-686 DSGKSLVVFLEKD
+686 DAGKSLVVFLEKD
-699 SGSDNPGGETGGST
+699 SGSDNPGGETSGST

-720 DSVFTGME
+720 DSVFKGTE

-741 SKVTDSATISAL
+741 SKVTDSTLISKL
-753 DSVTKNWKSYNYYS
+753 ELEGNKYQWIDYNYYA
-767 GTGNEA
+767 GTGSLA
-773 DGYMTS
+773 DGN
-779 SDYMKYADI
+779 MKPVKDMMLYKDI
-788 KLGGEKYRAVTFNE
+788 SYGGEKYRAVTFSE
-802 YRPFHTSRTSSTSNS
+802 YRPYGTCYISSNTEQKN
-817 SSFVQYSNGYYTNN
+817 NGYYTEN

-842 RVLDASTG
+842 RVLDAKTG
-850 LAVCDS
+850 FAVCES

-863 NNYILKTGDEYW
+863 NNYILKADDEYW
-875 GDSNKKYYASNWE
+875 GDSNKKYYASDWE
-888 YSSLRAWL
+888 YSSLREWL
-896 NNEFYNTAF
+896 NNDFYNTAF
-905 SEMQRDRIKELKR
+905 SETQQNRIKELAR
-918 ENKSTKDSKYD
+918 ENVSTYGNGYD
-929 SNPTSDK
+929 SNPVLDK

-944 ILNTSYGFSLSDDY
+944 VLNISYGFSSSGSSNT
-958 DVARLRKGTD
+958 VRCRKGTD
-968 YAKCQGLYVDN
+968 YAKCQGLWVD
-979 YSGSIYNGNSQ
+979 SSGNS
-990 WWLRSPYISYNSAG
+990 WWRLRSPSDSSNAAEVSYDG
-1004 VQLSGLAIG
+1004 IVYDHYYL
-1013 GYGGCWVNYTDLGIV
+1013 GYGGCFVGITSAGVV
-1028 PALNLSISS
+1028 PALNLSVSS

-1045 NDSIFTGTEA
+1045 NDSVFTGTEA
-1055 TGTVINFGSYPQSR
+1055 TGTIINFGSYPQSR

-1091 YSGTGYWDD
+1091 YSGTGSISD
-1100 GNMTSSD
+1100 GKMTSSD

-1121 RAVTFSEYRPCYTG
+1121 RAVTFSEYRPYNTG
-1135 YTHSDGTYQD
+1135 YASSTSYSYQD

-1159 EPLKWRVLDA
+1159 EPLKWRVLNA

-1184 YNNYIL
+1184 YNNFFLYVYGEGYWS
-1190 NADGYYWGDSNK
+1190 DGNK
-1202 KHYAS
+1202 RHYAS
-1207 NWEYSSLRKWLNEDF
+1207 NWEYSSLRAWLNNEF

-1229 LQQDRIQKLTRE
+1229 TQQDRIKELTRE
-1241 NKSTYSSKYDSN
+1241 NKSTHDSKYDSN

-1265 DVLNK
+1265 EVLNK
-1270 NYGFSSSSKA
+1270 KYGFDSSGSA
-1280 KDTAR
+1280 NDTAR
-1285 QREGT
+1285 RCKGT

-1296 GLSSSYRGKSWW
+1296 GLCVSSSYGTSWW
-1308 QLRSPCY
+1308 RLRSPNGSFYAAGVADVGWAHY
-1315 SYFASVVDYAG
+1315 SSYSRYVNDANLGIVPV
-1326 QASDGDNG
+1326 
-1334 WLVTYTDYGV
+1334 
-1344 IPALNLTQSEISTSS
+1344 LNLSQSTIGTSS
-1359 IISEEIAADEAGDEN
+1359 ITSGEIAAEEVTDEN

-1439 SYKPSRTDNAAVI
+1439 TYKPSKTDKATVI

-1515 TMPANDMTFTAVYEK
+1515 TMPASDLTFTAVYEK

-1568 VEYSTSNAKVA
+1568 VEYSTSNAKIA

-1614 CKVSVKLSFGQIL
+1614 CKVNVSLTWWQWI
-1627 IVYVLFGWIWY
+1627 IIIVLFGWIWY

>member
-16 VILLSVAPMSVFAKE
+16 VMLLSVAPMSVFAKG
-31 NVTDGTAEGVM
+31 NVTDGTAKGVV

-116 SENEQTASVEISTT
+116 SEDEQTASVEISTT
-130 QMPEYYIAHAFLL
+130 QMPEYFVAYAFLL

-161 DFEEFYEKTV
+161 DFEKFYEKTV

-186 ESNFAVLT
+186 ESNFVVLT
-194 EGAETVDAQNGKNK
+194 EGAETVDSQSGKNK

-242 NERDVLV
+242 NEQDVLV

-274 FDYVKIEGSTTGE
+274 FDYVKIEGNTTGE

-298 GVEYRRIEEETGEIQ
+298 GVEYRKIEEETGEIQ
-313 TSSFDYND
+313 TSSFGYND

-395 GEIGIYVCPGVYIG
+395 GEIGIFVCPGVYIG

-604 GLKAYELANDNFF
+604 GLKAYELVNDNFF
-617 KSNSSALVSK
+617 KSNSSALISK
-627 GNITG
+627 GNVKG

-655 GVTTL
+655 GVATL
-660 YYTNGDQTATISA
+660 YYTNGDQTATITA
-673 SGYKSKDI
+673 SGYKSKNI
-681 SFTIN
+681 SFTIK
-686 DSGKSLVVFLEKD
+686 DAGKSFVVFLEKG
-699 SGSDNPGGETGGST
+699 SGSDNHGGSI

-720 DSVFTGME
+720 DSVFTGTE
-728 ATGTVINFGSYPQ
+728 ATGTIIHFGSYPQ
-741 SKVTDSATISAL
+741 SNVTDRATISAL
-753 DSVTKNWKSYNYYS
+753 DSVTKNWKSYKYYS
-767 GTGNEA
+767 GTGSKY
-773 DGYMTS
+773 DGNMKP
-779 SDYMKYADI
+779 SDYMKYADF
-788 KLGGEKYRAVTFNE
+788 KLGGEKYRAVTFSE
-802 YRPFHTSRTSSTSNS
+802 YRPYLTGYTHSYTY
-817 SSFVQYSNGYYTNN
+817 QDDNGYFTNN

-842 RVLDASTG
+842 RVLDAVTG
-850 LAVCDS
+850 LVVCDS
-856 IIDSQPY
+856 IIDSQAY
-863 NNYILKTGDEYW
+863 NNYILYSGSKGW
-875 GDSNKKYYASNWE
+875 GDSSQTYYASNWE

-896 NNEFYNTAF
+896 NN
-905 SEMQRDRIKELKR
+905 
-918 ENKSTKDSKYD
+918 
-929 SNPTSDK
+929 
-936 ITLLSYND
+936 
-944 ILNTSYGFSLSDDY
+944 
-958 DVARLRKGTD
+958 
-968 YAKCQGLYVDN
+968 
-979 YSGSIYNGNSQ
+979 
-990 WWLRSPYISYNSAG
+990 
-1004 VQLSGLAIG
+1004 
-1013 GYGGCWVNYTDLGIV
+1013 
-1028 PALNLSISS
+1028 
-1037 SASDGTGS
+1037 
-1045 NDSIFTGTEA
+1045 
-1055 TGTVINFGSYPQSR
+1055 
-1069 VNDTVTINNLE
+1069 
-1080 GVTKNWKSYNY
+1080 
-1091 YSGTGYWDD
+1091 
-1100 GNMTSSD
+1100 
-1107 YMLYADF
+1107 
-1114 LYGGEKY
+1114 
-1121 RAVTFSEYRPCYTG
+1121 
-1135 YTHSDGTYQD
+1135 
-1145 DNGYYTGNTYYFKY
+1145 
-1159 EPLKWRVLDA
+1159 
-1169 STGLVICDSA
+1169 
-1179 IDSQP
+1179 
-1184 YNNYIL
+1184 
-1190 NADGYYWGDSNK
+1190 
-1202 KHYAS
+1202 
-1207 NWEYSSLRKWLNEDF
+1207 DF

-1229 LQQDRIQKLTRE
+1229 TQQDRIKELTRE
-1241 NKSTYSSKYDSN
+1241 NKSKWDSIYDSN

-1265 DVLNK
+1265 EVLNK
-1270 NYGFSSSSKA
+1270 NYGFSPSYNN
-1280 KDTAR
+1280 DTAR
-1285 QREGT
+1285 QRKGT

-1296 GLSSSYRGKSWW
+1296 GLWVSSNYGGISCWW
-1308 QLRSPCY
+1308 LRSPDSSSSAAGVSDSGWAVSNY
-1315 SYFASVVDYAG
+1315 YVGDASH
-1326 QASDGDNG
+1326 
-1334 WLVTYTDYGV
+1334 GV
-1344 IPALNLTQSEISTSS
+1344 IPALNLGKSTISTSS
-1359 IISEEIAADEAGDEN
+1359 ILMGEIAAEEVTDEN

-1383 TVYAPLANGEFTLGS
+1383 TVYAPLANDEFTLGS
-1398 AVDGNRYMVYGVT
+1398 AVDGNGYMVYGVT

-1439 SYKPSRTDNAAVI
+1439 TYKPSKTDKATVI

-1515 TMPANDMTFTAVYEK
+1515 TMPANDLTFTAVYEK

-1589 TKRGSGSATITCTV
+1589 TKRGSGTATITCTV

>member
-16 VILLSVAPMSVFAKE
+16 VMLLSIAPMSVFAKE

-71 YGVTGLDFDG
+71 YGVTGLDFNE

-103 NSNRMLASGIGEF
+103 DTSRMLASGIGEF
-116 SENEQTASVEISTT
+116 SEDEQTASVEISTT
-130 QMPEYYIAHAFLL
+130 QMPEYFVAYAFLL

-180 NLDENK
+180 NLDEDK
-186 ESNFAVLT
+186 ESNFVVLT

-222 NIDSDISSLKAGDV
+222 NIDSDISSLKAGDI

-242 NERDVLV
+242 NEQDVLV

-321 SKSVSSEFTIKEK
+321 SKSISSEFTIREK
-334 EIKKNV
+334 EIKKDV
-340 KLSAKLT
+340 KLSATLT
-347 FKVSASVNV
+347 FAVSASVNV
-356 YYQRKAFADDY
+356 YYQKKVFAKDY
-367 LDMSIKIEPSVAISF
+367 LDMSINIEPSVTLSF
-382 SLTGKAEKSFVKL
+382 SLTGKVEKSFVKL

-428 KGCIGYSYNSDEG
+428 KGSIGYSYNSDEG
-441 FKNTSSPFDF
+441 FKNISSPFGF
-451 KPKVEIS
+451 EPKVEIS
-458 VEVFIGINLK
+458 VEIFVGLNLK
-468 PHIAIIHEKIADAS
+468 PHVAIIHEKIADAS
-482 ISGEIGF
+482 LSAQIGF
-489 KIKASTDLSESAT
+489 DILATTDLLEGVT
-502 SKAKHDCKVCI
+502 SDAKHDCKVCI
-513 DGDISFVIKF
+513 DGDISFVIRF
-523 SAELKLFNSEKWK
+523 SAELKLFNSKKWK

-589 GAGILSGIITGSIST
+589 GAGILSGVLSGKVST
-604 GLKAYELANDNFF
+604 GLNVYDFVNNNFF
-617 KSNSSALVSK
+617 KLNGSALVSK
-627 GNITG
+627 GNVKG
-632 NGNSRYYL
+632 NGNARYYPDEK
-640 HGSDTWDG
+640 GAYDG
-648 NIATVTD
+648 NTAALKD
-655 GVTTL
+655 GVASL
-660 YYTNGDQTATISA
+660 YYKNGGQTATITA
-673 SGYKSKDI
+673 SGYKSKNI
-681 SFTIN
+681 SFTIK
-686 DSGKSLVVFLEKD
+686 DAGKSFVVFLEKG
-699 SGSDNPGGETGGST
+699 SGNDNPGGETGGST

-720 DSVFTGME
+720 DSVFTGTE
-728 ATGTVINFGSYPQ
+728 ATGTIINFGSYPQ

-753 DSVTKNWKSYNYYS
+753 DGVTKNWKSYNYYS
-767 GTGNEA
+767 GTGEMD
-773 DGYMTS
+773 DGNMIS
-779 SDYMKYADI
+779 SEYMKYADI
-788 KLGGEKYRAVTFNE
+788 KLGGNKYRAVTFSE
-802 YRPFHTSRTSSTSNS
+802 YRPYYTSLTSST
-817 SSFVQYSNGYYTNN
+817 FYSHQGDNGYFADN

-842 RVLDASTG
+842 RILDASTG
-850 LAVCDS
+850 LVVCDS
-856 IIDSQPY
+856 AIDSQPY
-863 NNYILKTGDEYW
+863 NNYFLYSSSEYEHW
-875 GDSNKKYYASNWE
+875 GDSDKKHYASNWE

-905 SEMQRDRIKELKR
+905 SEMQQDRIQELTRK
-918 ENKSTKDSKYD
+918 NKSTYHRKYD
-929 SNPTSDK
+929 SKPTSDK
-936 ITLLSYND
+936 ITLLSYNEAS
-944 ILNTSYGFSLSDDY
+944 TSYGFSYADSSDI
-958 DVARLRKGTD
+958 ARYRKGTD
-968 YAKCQGLYVDN
+968 YAKCQGLYVSSS
-979 YSGSIYNGNSQ
+979 YGGTSF
-990 WWLRSPYISYNSAG
+990 WWLRSPSDSYIAMG
-1004 VQLSGLAIG
+1004 V
-1013 GYGGCWVNYTDLGIV
+1013 
-1028 PALNLSISS
+1028 
-1037 SASDGTGS
+1037 
-1045 NDSIFTGTEA
+1045 
-1055 TGTVINFGSYPQSR
+1055 
-1069 VNDTVTINNLE
+1069 
-1080 GVTKNWKSYNY
+1080 
-1091 YSGTGYWDD
+1091 
-1100 GNMTSSD
+1100 
-1107 YMLYADF
+1107 
-1114 LYGGEKY
+1114 
-1121 RAVTFSEYRPCYTG
+1121 
-1135 YTHSDGTYQD
+1135 
-1145 DNGYYTGNTYYFKY
+1145 
-1159 EPLKWRVLDA
+1159 
-1169 STGLVICDSA
+1169 
-1179 IDSQP
+1179 
-1184 YNNYIL
+1184 
-1190 NADGYYWGDSNK
+1190 
-1202 KHYAS
+1202 
-1207 NWEYSSLRKWLNEDF
+1207 
-1222 YNTAFSK
+1222 
-1229 LQQDRIQKLTRE
+1229 
-1241 NKSTYSSKYDSN
+1241 
-1253 PTSDKITLLSYD
+1253 SYD
-1265 DVLNK
+1265 GRAN
-1270 NYGFSSSSKA
+1270 G
-1280 KDTAR
+1280 
-1285 QREGT
+1285 
-1290 DYAKCQ
+1290 DYYVNCTYM
-1296 GLSSSYRGKSWW
+1296 G
-1308 QLRSPCY
+1308 
-1315 SYFASVVDYAG
+1315 VV
-1326 QASDGDNG
+1326 
-1334 WLVTYTDYGV
+1334 
-1344 IPALNLTQSEISTSS
+1344 PALNLTQSKIGTSS
-1359 IISEEIAADEAGDEN
+1359 ITSGEIAAEEVTDEN
-1374 APRTSQAAQ
+1374 APMTSRAAQ

-1439 SYKPSRTDNAAVI
+1439 TYKPSRTDKATVI

-1466 EFKTGYTVTWNI
+1466 EFKTSYTVTWNI

-1515 TMPANDMTFTAVYEK
+1515 TMPANDLTFTAIYEK

-1589 TKRGSGSATITCTV
+1589 TKRGSGTATITCTV

-1614 CKVSVKLSFGQIL
+1614 CKVSVSLTWWQWI
-1627 IVYVLFGWIWY
+1627 IIIVLFGWIWY

>member
-1 MKRTVKRILAVLLTA
+1 MKRTVKRILAVLLT
-16 VILLSVAPMSVFAKE
+16 VVMLLSVAPMGVFAKG
-31 NVTDGTAEGVM
+31 NMSDNTTEGIM

-49 TNSVGELVT
+49 TNSIGELVT

-65 LDAESE
+65 LDTGSQ
-71 YGVTGLDFDG
+71 YGVTGIDFDG
-81 KTATVTGFAKENC
+81 KTATVTGFAMENC

-103 NSNRMLASGIGEF
+103 NTNRMLASGIGEF
-116 SENEQTASVEISTT
+116 LKDEQTASVEISIT
-130 QMPEYYIAHAFLL
+130 QMPKYYVAYAFLL
-143 DENGS
+143 DENGA

-180 NLDENK
+180 NLDESKDN
-186 ESNFAVLT
+186 NFVVLT
-194 EGAETVDAQNGKNK
+194 DGAQTVDTLNGRNK

-222 NIDSDISSLKAGDV
+222 NIDSDISSLKAGDI
-236 FRYEQK
+236 FHYEQ
-242 NERDVLV
+242 EDEQDVLV
-249 IKVKSVSINGST
+249 IQVKSVSINGNI
-261 ATVTSDDTDLTEV
+261 ATITSDDTNLTEV
-274 FDYVKIEGSTTGE
+274 FDYVKIEGSTNGE
-287 NTTVDMSEADE
+287 NTTVDMSNADE

-313 TSSFDYND
+313 TNSFGYND
-321 SKSVSSEFTIKEK
+321 SKSISSEFTIKEK

-356 YYQRKAFADDY
+356 YYQKKAFAKDY

-382 SLTGKAEKSFVKL
+382 SLTGKVEKSYVKL

-576 DLDYEKAYKISSV
+576 DLDYEKAYKFSSV

-604 GLKAYELANDNFF
+604 GLNTYELVNDNFF
-617 KSNSSALVSK
+617 KLNSSALVSE
-627 GNITG
+627 GNVNG
-632 NGNSRYYL
+632 NGNSRYYPQ
-640 HGSDTWDG
+640 G
-648 NIATVTD
+648 NGAWGGNTAAVTD
-655 GVTTL
+655 GVATL
-660 YYTNGDQTATISA
+660 YYTNGDQTATIA
-673 SGYKSKDI
+673 APGYKSKDI
-681 SFTIN
+681 SFTIK
-686 DSGKSLVVFLEKD
+686 DAGKSLVVFLEKG
-699 SGSDNPGGETGGST
+699 SGGDNPGGETGGST

-720 DSVFTGME
+720 DSVFTGTE
-728 ATGTVINFGSYPQ
+728 ATGTVINFGSYPQSKVTDSNLVSKLETEGSKYQWIDYNYYVGTGSAVDGKMKPIEDMMLYKDILYGGNKYRAVKINQYRPYSTGFTSSASNSNQDDNGYYTSNVYYFKYEPLKWRVLNASTGLLVCDSIIDSQAYNNYVLFADNEYWKDSDKNYYASNWEYSSLRAWLNNDFYKTAFSKTQQDRIKELTRENESTNSSKYDSNPTSDKITLLSYNDVLNTSYGFSSSSDAYDTARQRKGTDYAKCQGLLVYSDLGSSYNETSYWWLHSPCDSIEAADITICGSVNSYGENVNFIYEGVVPALNLSVSSSASDGTGSNDSVFTGTEATGSIINFGSYPQ

-753 DSVTKNWKSYNYYS
+753 DSITKNWKSYKYYS
-767 GTGNEA
+767 GTGEWD
-773 DGYMTS
+773 DGNMTP
-779 SDYMKYADI
+779 SDYMLYADF
-788 KLGGEKYRAVTFNE
+788 LYGGEKYRAVTFSE
-802 YRPFHTSRTSSTSNS
+802 YRPFSTGGTSSTSNS
-817 SSFVQYSNGYYTNN
+817 YQDDNGYYTNN

-850 LAVCDS
+850 L
-856 IIDSQPY
+856 
-863 NNYILKTGDEYW
+863 
-875 GDSNKKYYASNWE
+875 
-888 YSSLRAWL
+888 
-896 NNEFYNTAF
+896 
-905 SEMQRDRIKELKR
+905 
-918 ENKSTKDSKYD
+918 
-929 SNPTSDK
+929 
-936 ITLLSYND
+936 
-944 ILNTSYGFSLSDDY
+944 
-958 DVARLRKGTD
+958 
-968 YAKCQGLYVDN
+968 
-979 YSGSIYNGNSQ
+979 
-990 WWLRSPYISYNSAG
+990 
-1004 VQLSGLAIG
+1004 
-1013 GYGGCWVNYTDLGIV
+1013 IV
-1028 PALNLSISS
+1028 
-1037 SASDGTGS
+1037 
-1045 NDSIFTGTEA
+1045 
-1055 TGTVINFGSYPQSR
+1055 
-1069 VNDTVTINNLE
+1069 
-1080 GVTKNWKSYNY
+1080 
-1091 YSGTGYWDD
+1091 
-1100 GNMTSSD
+1100 
-1107 YMLYADF
+1107 
-1114 LYGGEKY
+1114 
-1121 RAVTFSEYRPCYTG
+1121 
-1135 YTHSDGTYQD
+1135 
-1145 DNGYYTGNTYYFKY
+1145 
-1159 EPLKWRVLDA
+1159 
-1169 STGLVICDSA
+1169 CDSA

-1184 YNNYIL
+1184 YNNFVL
-1190 NADGYYWGDSNK
+1190 FADYEHWGDSNK
-1202 KHYAS
+1202 MHYAS
-1207 NWEYSSLRKWLNEDF
+1207 NWEYSSLREWLNNDF
-1222 YNTAFSK
+1222 YKTAFSK
-1229 LQQDRIQKLTRE
+1229 AQQDRIKELTRE
-1241 NKSTYSSKYDSN
+1241 NKSTYNSKYDSN

-1265 DVLNK
+1265 DVLNTS
-1270 NYGFSSSSKA
+1270 YGFSS
-1280 KDTAR
+1280 DTAR
-1285 QREGT
+1285 QRKGT

-1296 GLSSSYRGKSWW
+1296 GLYVSSSYRGKSWW
-1308 QLRSPCY
+1308 RLRSPG
-1315 SYFASVVDYAG
+1315 SSGSAAAVDYDG
-1326 QASDGDNG
+1326 WASSSHCSVHSTNDG
-1334 WLVTYTDYGV
+1334 VV
-1344 IPALNLTQSEISTSS
+1344 PALNLTQSKIGTSS
-1359 IISEEIAADEAGDEN
+1359 ITSGEIAAEEVTDEN

-1398 AVDGNRYMVYGVT
+1398 AVDGSRYMVYGVT

-1439 SYKPSRTDNAAVI
+1439 TYKPSRTDEATVI
-1452 VVGDFGSGIEAKKV
+1452 VVGDFGSGIEARIV
-1466 EFKTGYTVTWNI
+1466 ELKTGYTVTWNI

-1485 IYAAGDKLTPPTVPS
+1485 IYAAGDKLTPPTVPA

-1515 TMPANDMTFTAVYEK
+1515 TMPAKDLTFTAVY
-1530 NVEKKNVKSVSI
+1530 KKSAVNSVSI

-1557 TIKADDGAKYK
+1557 TIKADDGVKYK
-1568 VEYSTSNAKVA
+1568 VEYSTSNPKVA

-1614 CKVSVKLSFGQIL
+1614 CKVNVKLSFGQWL
-1627 IVYVLFGWIWY
+1627 IVIVLFGWIWY

>member
-16 VILLSVAPMSVFAKE
+16 VMLLSVAPMSVFAKE
-31 NVTDGTAEGVM
+31 NMTDGTAEGVM

-71 YGVTGLDFDG
+71 YGVTGIDFDG

-103 NSNRMLASGIGEF
+103 DTNRMLASGIGEF
-116 SENEQTASVEISTT
+116 AEDKQTASVEISTT

-180 NLDENK
+180 NLDEKK
-186 ESNFAVLT
+186 ESNFVVLT
-194 EGAETVDAQNGKNK
+194 EGSETVDAQNGKNK

-242 NERDVLV
+242 NEQDVLV

-321 SKSVSSEFTIKEK
+321 SKSISSEFTIREK
-334 EIKKNV
+334 EIKKDV
-340 KLSAKLT
+340 KLSATLT
-347 FKVSASVNV
+347 FAVSASVNV
-356 YYQRKAFADDY
+356 YYQKKVFAKDY
-367 LDMSIKIEPSVAISF
+367 LDMSINIEPSVTLSF
-382 SLTGKAEKSFVKL
+382 SLTGKVEKSFVKL

-428 KGCIGYSYNSDEG
+428 KGSIGYSYNSDEG
-441 FKNTSSPFDF
+441 FKNISSPFGF
-451 KPKVEIS
+451 EPKVEIS
-458 VEVFIGINLK
+458 VEIFVGLNLK
-468 PHIAIIHEKIADAS
+468 PHVAIIHEKIADAS
-482 ISGEIGF
+482 LSAQIGF
-489 KIKASTDLSESAT
+489 DILATTDLLEGVT
-502 SKAKHDCKVCI
+502 SDAKHDCKVCI
-513 DGDISFVIKF
+513 DGDISFVIRF
-523 SAELKLFNSEKWK
+523 SAELKLFNSKKWK

-589 GAGILSGIITGSIST
+589 GAGILSGVLSGKVST
-604 GLKAYELANDNFF
+604 GLNVYDFVNNNFF
-617 KSNSSALVSK
+617 KANSSALVSK
-627 GNITG
+627 GNVNG
-632 NGNSRYYL
+632 NGNARYYPDEK
-640 HGSDTWDG
+640 GAYDG
-648 NIATVTD
+648 NTAALKA
-655 GVTTL
+655 GVASL
-660 YYTNGDQTATISA
+660 YYKNGDQTATITA
-673 SGYKSKDI
+673 AGYKSKDI
-681 SFTIN
+681 SFTIK
-686 DSGKSLVVFLEKD
+686 DAGKSFVVFLKKG

-720 DSVFTGME
+720 DSVFTGTE
-728 ATGTVINFGSYPQ
+728 ATGTIINFGSYPQ
-741 SKVTDSATISAL
+741 SKVTDSATLKKL
-753 DSVTKNWKSYNYYS
+753 DKEPKQWESYEYYS
-767 GTGNEA
+767 GTGDWD
-773 DGYMTS
+773 DGNMEPN
-779 SDYMKYADI
+779 DYMKYADI
-788 KLGGEKYRAVTFNE
+788 VFSGNKYRAVTFSE
-802 YRPFHTSRTSSTSNS
+802 YRPYGTGYTSSTSNS
-817 SSFVQYSNGYYTNN
+817 YQDDNGYYTGN

-850 LAVCDS
+850 LVMS
-856 IIDSQPY
+856 ENIIDSQAYQNLVYY
-863 NNYILKTGDEYW
+863 NGSQYYNSKDCT
-875 GDSNKKYYASNWE
+875 KYASDWAT
-888 YSSLRAWL
+888 SSLRAWL
-896 NNEFYNTAF
+896 NNDFYNTAF
-905 SEMQRDRIKELKR
+905 SKHQQDRIQKLTR
-918 ENKSTKDSKYD
+918 ENKSKHDSYD

-936 ITLLSYND
+936 ITLLSYWD
-944 ILNTSYGFSLSDDY
+944 ELNTSYGFSSDSTAY
-958 DVARLRKGTD
+958 DTARQRKGTD
-968 YAKCQGLYVDN
+968 YAKCQGLWVSDGGT
-979 YSGSIYNGNSQ
+979 S
-990 WWLRSPYISYNSAG
+990 WCWLRSPFY
-1004 VQLSGLAIG
+1004 
-1013 GYGGCWVNYTDLGIV
+1013 
-1028 PALNLSISS
+1028 
-1037 SASDGTGS
+1037 
-1045 NDSIFTGTEA
+1045 
-1055 TGTVINFGSYPQSR
+1055 
-1069 VNDTVTINNLE
+1069 
-1080 GVTKNWKSYNY
+1080 
-1091 YSGTGYWDD
+1091 
-1100 GNMTSSD
+1100 SSD
-1107 YMLYADF
+1107 
-1114 LYGGEKY
+1114 
-1121 RAVTFSEYRPCYTG
+1121 
-1135 YTHSDGTYQD
+1135 
-1145 DNGYYTGNTYYFKY
+1145 
-1159 EPLKWRVLDA
+1159 
-1169 STGLVICDSA
+1169 
-1179 IDSQP
+1179 
-1184 YNNYIL
+1184 
-1190 NADGYYWGDSNK
+1190 
-1202 KHYAS
+1202 
-1207 NWEYSSLRKWLNEDF
+1207 
-1222 YNTAFSK
+1222 
-1229 LQQDRIQKLTRE
+1229 
-1241 NKSTYSSKYDSN
+1241 
-1253 PTSDKITLLSYD
+1253 
-1265 DVLNK
+1265 
-1270 NYGFSSSSKA
+1270 
-1280 KDTAR
+1280 
-1285 QREGT
+1285 
-1290 DYAKCQ
+1290 
-1296 GLSSSYRGKSWW
+1296 
-1308 QLRSPCY
+1308 
-1315 SYFASVVDYAG
+1315 ASVVFY
-1326 QASDGDNG
+1326 DGWAHSNG
-1334 WLVTYTDYGV
+1334 YGSVYSTNGGV
-1344 IPALNLTQSEISTSS
+1344 IPALNLEKSTILKSKSS
-1359 IISEEIAADEAGDEN
+1359 KREIAADETEDEEKFE
-1374 APRTSQAAQ
+1374 TSSAIQA
-1383 TVYAPLANGEFTLGS
+1383 VYTPLKNGEFTLGS

-1439 SYKPSRTDNAAVI
+1439 TYKPSRTDSATVI

-1466 EFKTGYTVTWNI
+1466 ELKTGYTVTWNI
-1478 DGKTVTE
+1478 DGKTVAE

-1515 TMPANDMTFTAVYEK
+1515 TMPASDLTFTAVYEK

-1548 YKKSTTLKP
+1548 YKKSTTLNP

-1589 TKRGSGSATITCTV
+1589 TKRGSGTATITCTV

-1614 CKVSVKLSFGQIL
+1614 CKVSVSLTWWQWI
-1627 IVYVLFGWIWY
+1627 IIIVLFGWIWY

>member
-16 VILLSVAPMSVFAKE
+16 VMLLSVAPMSVFAKG
-31 NVTDGTAEGVM
+31 NMTDGTAEGVM

-65 LDAESE
+65 LNAESE

-103 NSNRMLASGIGEF
+103 NSTRMLASGIGEF
-116 SENEQTASVEISTT
+116 SEDEQTSSVEISTT
-130 QMPEYYIAHAFLL
+130 QMPEYFVAYAFLL

-194 EGAETVDAQNGKNK
+194 EGSETVDAQNGKNK

-242 NERDVLV
+242 NEQDVLV

-334 EIKKNV
+334 KIKKNV

-441 FKNTSSPFDF
+441 FKNTSSPFSF

-604 GLKAYELANDNFF
+604 GLKAYELVNDNFF
-617 KSNSSALVSK
+617 KSNSSALISK
-627 GNITG
+627 GNVKG

-655 GVTTL
+655 GVATL

-699 SGSDNPGGETGGST
+699 SGSDNPGGETGGSA

-720 DSVFTGME
+720 DSVFTGTE
-728 ATGTVINFGSYPQ
+728 ATGTIINFGSYPQ

-767 GTGNEA
+767 GTGNET
-773 DGYMTS
+773 DGNMTS

-788 KLGGEKYRAVTFNE
+788 KLGGNKYRAVTFNE
-802 YRPFHTSRTSSTSNS
+802 YRPKYTGYTSSASNS
-817 SSFVQYSNGYYTNN
+817 YQDDNGYYTNN
-831 VYYFKYEPLKW
+831 VYYFKYDPLKW
-842 RVLDASTG
+842 RVLDASKG
-850 LAVCDS
+850 LIVCDS
-856 IIDSQPY
+856 AIDSQPY
-863 NNYILKTGDEYW
+863 NNYILYINGYW
-875 GDSNKKYYASNWE
+875 GDSNKNYYASNWE

-905 SEMQRDRIKELKR
+905 SEMQQDRIQELTR
-918 ENKSTKDSKYD
+918 ENKSTYDSEDD

-936 ITLLSYND
+936 ITLLSYVD
-944 ILNTSYGFSLSDDY
+944 VLNKNYGFNSSSTVY
-958 DVARLRKGTD
+958 DTARQRKGTD
-968 YAKCQGLYVDN
+968 YAKCQGLYVYNDN
-979 YSGSIYNGNSQ
+979 S
-990 WWLRSPYISYNSAG
+990 WWRLRSPYGFHRTAG
-1004 VQLSGLAIG
+1004 VNSDGWEGSNGFNYYVYITSG
-1013 GYGGCWVNYTDLGIV
+1013 GIV

-1037 SASDGTGS
+1037 STSDGTGS
-1045 NDSIFTGTEA
+1045 NDSVFTGTEA
-1055 TGTVINFGSYPQSR
+1055 TGTVINFGSYPQSK
-1069 VNDTVTINNLE
+1069 VTDSATLKKLDNASKQWE
-1080 GVTKNWKSYNY
+1080 SYEY
-1091 YSGTGYWDD
+1091 YSGTGDLDD
-1100 GNMTSSD
+1100 GNMEPSD
-1107 YMLYADF
+1107 YMKYADIK
-1114 LYGGEKY
+1114 LGGEKY
-1121 RAVTFSEYRPCYTG
+1121 RAVTFSEYRPYYTG
-1135 YTHSDGTYQD
+1135 YTSSASNSIQD
-1145 DNGYYTGNTYYFKY
+1145 DNGYYTNNTYYFKY

-1169 STGLVICDSA
+1169 STGLVVCDSA

-1190 NADGYYWGDSNK
+1190 YADSNYWGDSNK

-1207 NWEYSSLRKWLNEDF
+1207 NWEYSSLREWLNNEF

-1229 LQQDRIQKLTRE
+1229 TQQNRIKELTRE
-1241 NKSTYSSKYDSN
+1241 NKSIYNSKYDSD

-1265 DVLNK
+1265 EVLDK
-1270 NYGFSSSSKA
+1270 NYGFNPSGDY
-1280 KDTAR
+1280 DTAR
-1285 QREGT
+1285 QRKGT

-1296 GLSSSYRGKSWW
+1296 GLYVYNSSGSSYNGNSWW
-1308 QLRSPCY
+1308 WLRSPYY
-1315 SYFASVVDYAG
+1315 SYSATDVYI
-1326 QASDGDNG
+1326 DGWAFNYSHY
-1334 WLVTYTDYGV
+1334 TYCDVYYTCGGV
-1344 IPALNLTQSEISTSS
+1344 IPALNLAKSKIGTSS
-1359 IISEEIAADEAGDEN
+1359 IASGEIAAEEVTDEN
-1374 APRTSQAAQ
+1374 APRTSRAVQ
-1383 TVYAPLANGEFTLGS
+1383 TVYAPLKNGEFTLGS

-1439 SYKPSRTDNAAVI
+1439 TYNPSRTDEATVI
-1452 VVGDFGSGIEAKKV
+1452 VVGDFGNGIEAKKV

-1505 FKGWDKSVPS
+1505 FKGWDKSIPS
-1515 TMPANDMTFTAVYEK
+1515 TMPANDLTFTAVYEK

-1589 TKRGSGSATITCTV
+1589 IKRGSGTATITCTV